1 MAEPADLSVLNPHP
15 TLLAGPDLLHHLIR
29 ESSDSIALDYLGR
42 KKHLTL
48 SYRQLHD
55 AADALASRICRAVGE
70 AKDQFVVPVL
80 IHQSPQLYIALLAI
94 LKAGGAFC
102 PINVDAPPDRVNF
115 ILGDVAAT
123 VVVAAKELASNVPLQ
138 STVNVLFVDE
148 EEEGPYLD
156 ADSVSRRAPSTK
168 DLAYVMYTSG
178 STGVPKGVGISH
190 SAVTQ
195 ALLAHDQHVP
205 EFSRFLQFAAP
216 TFDVSVFEIF
226 FPLFRGSTL
235 VSVDRKEMLNDLP
248 AAISEMNVDACEL
261 TPTVA
266 ASLLRTRDN
275 VPTLRLLL
283 TIGEMLNESVI
294 REFGGSQDRKSL
306 LWAMYGPTEAT
317 IHCTVQEE
325 FTSTSSIKNIGIPLS
340 TVSCF
345 IIEPADSADTS
356 GNVRILPRGEIGEL
370 AVGGHQLADG
380 YLNRQEQTASS
391 FISSP
396 YGRIYRT
403 GDKAR
408 IVSGGTIEIYGRLS
422 EGQVKL
428 RGQRLEL
435 GEVQSAVLKT
445 PGCHLAVA
453 AVVDS
458 ILIVF
463 CVVDLGV
470 TEELIMKHCRSWL
483 PQFMIPGELVLM
495 DEFPRL
501 PSGKVDTKKL
511 KADFAQQRAAAM
523 NDDNDST
530 IRLSDAEQ
538 AVLSILSSTLGNEIN
553 PSMTLASA
561 GVDSLAAIKLASS
574 LRSAG
579 YDAVVAELLSMQTIA
594 QLCSRLRPF
603 SRSSDNEPDLVDIH
617 LMSSLSSI
625 AESNTGVQESLEL
638 VQDVLL
644 CSPLQEAMLSETA
657 RRPEAYWNEIELEV
671 NLGITAA
678 AIEDAIH
685 LLAQQRDVLRSGF
698 VDWHGS
704 FVSLLFESLRSDQ
717 IRIVEEFYR
726 PEIFRDEALLQPLR
740 VQIQSAQDEK
750 GPRILFCIHHAI
762 YDGWSMD
769 IILSD
774 LSDLLCEKPLF
785 RRPQFSS
792 LLNYMHN
799 IPRSQLDAARS
810 FWAEYLIDLNKPSRP
825 KLSSRPAEMDE
836 ILSVKEQINL
846 PSDLA
851 RNTFSK
857 AGYGAQVYFQAALA
871 IMWGSISG
879 TSDVLLGSVTSGR
892 TVAVENI
899 EDIVGPSIASLP
911 LRVKLES
918 STISDVLRDINESNH
933 RIMEHC
939 ILPLSEIKKLSR
951 LQAAESLYD
960 VLFVYQES
968 LFTENRKEA
977 IIRETRHL
985 DRLETKL
992 LLEVEPNDSGFSIQ
1006 ATHHTDAFPPDVV
1019 ETLVKQM
1026 KTVVQ
1031 HIMQHPDGLINE
1043 LRDAIDAEPS
1053 VANRDP
1059 EKLQQ
1064 ETDLAL
1070 LFEAAAAKTPNADAI
1085 CFSRSFSD
1093 LSDLPS
1099 SGETLSYETLNQLS
1113 NQFARYLLEE
1123 GAEPGQVI
1131 GIIMQKSPLLYSSIL
1146 GIVKARCAYLPLL
1159 PSTPIERV
1167 KETFRTGGIGHCV
1180 VDEESLSKFQDAANV
1195 QYLNVESALLSNYPN
1210 HNLDIEPDP
1219 SRLAY
1224 VIYTS
1229 GTTGVPKGVAVS
1241 QKNIVSNVTYL
1252 ASIYPAAQRKSP
1264 RLLQACSQAF
1274 DVSVFEIFFAWHAG
1288 MCLCAAANDDLFED
1302 LEHSIRQFQI
1312 THLSLTP
1319 TVASLIDP
1327 RNVPDVEF
1335 LVTAGEPMTQSVLD
1349 TWGELLWQ
1357 GYGPSETTNI
1367 CSVKR
1372 MKRDEYIEHLG
1383 WCFPNTS
1390 VFVLYPDSLS
1400 TVPIGW
1406 IGEFCFG
1413 GEQVADGYLNMPN
1426 LTAEKFFKHPEYGLI
1441 YRSGD
1446 MGRMLPD
1453 KSLIILGR
1461 IDDQLKLRGQRIE
1474 ASEVNSV
1481 ITLDSSVHAAVTSI
1495 LRREAGAADQLV
1507 SFYTIS
1513 HRTIEEA
1520 CEALEPDNE
1529 THSSLFSTLLSKLP
1543 SYMVPSYIIPIS
1555 RIPLTS
1561 SGKVDRRK
1569 LQSCFDS
1576 LSQEYLEGVSSATV
1590 AQDEAEWSKTESMIA
1605 DVIAQSL
1612 GVSRVDIGR
1621 WTPFVTIGLDSISAI
1636 GVSRAFSSQLDRRV
1650 PISAI
1655 LQNPSVAQL
1664 ARFLEERPETDLS
1677 TKQVKFFADSFIKEV
1692 HDAFQQQPYSIAE
1705 VLPCSPLQEAML
1717 AQGQGSYYNRT
1728 LLRLHGSVDEM
1739 RGYWDEMTRR
1749 HSILRTC
1756 FVTTDNVK
1764 FPIAQVVLDNW
1775 VVQWKEFC
1783 TDESSLNGAVQ
1794 EHLTSLPDPLDTKA
1808 PPLSFAI
1815 IQQQQSAYLSF
1826 ICHHALYDGVAME
1839 NLWREVESLAH
1850 GKMLPP
1856 PVSYLPFLQEA
1867 LSLPEDADQ
1876 FWETHFRGYSPFNL
1890 FIKPPRIQSSQGTY
1904 EDSLNVQYDETKARL
1919 RTLGVSLLSVC
1930 QAAWA
1935 DVLAVCSN
1943 SPDICFGLVMN
1954 GRSLDIEGLDRL
1966 VAPCFNT
1973 IPVRQDVSTFSRS
1986 IDLAKSFQQLNSD
1999 FQRVQFSPLRSI
2011 QKLVTKEGLGLF
2023 DTLLLLQNPSQDMD
2037 ADLWSLEEDYG
2048 EMDIPIVCEIIP
2060 RQNLNSLHVNMHYD
2074 KNAVSADLAL
2084 AFTEIFKLFFR
2095 TILDHPSSAMLS
2107 KNEINASYLSTINEI
2122 NIRRSTR
2129 IAPAEDTQSDAE
2141 WTELQTKIRQ
2151 VLSSLSAT
2159 PIQKI
2164 RHETSIFQLGLDSI
2178 NAVQVA
2184 SMLRKEGL
2192 AVSASDVI
2200 ECQNCA
2206 RLADRISEAINGDKV
2221 ASGYDFDKFTK
2232 DASAQLAHTISNVA
2246 AVEAILPST
2255 PLQCAMLASFVQS
2268 QGQNYLNLLSYEV
2281 DNNISKDDL
2290 TRAWK
2295 SLRDQHPMLRTG
2307 FVAIQNPH
2315 SSFAMLRY
2323 PRESE
2328 TFESTNVVSDMA
2340 SNDDLITWKAEQSTM
2355 ILNNLLLP
2363 PWRVLLAEHDGKL
2376 TMNILIH
2383 HALYDAHSLNQ
2394 MLKLLSELLERPNVN
2409 SIQPIE
2415 PALAEILSKSIN
2427 HQSDAQNF
2435 WQSKAD
2441 TTVVNTFPVMT
2452 PLREDT
2458 RMMIS
2463 HEIKSDMALSN
2474 LQMAAKQQNVSVQ
2487 AIIQAAWTR
2496 ILASYLGEDSV
2507 VFGVTLSGRSLDETR
2522 DAPFPCMNTIPVV
2535 ASNLPSN
2542 AQLVRLMMEYNID
2555 AYRHQYAP
2563 LSQIQKWLGHPARPV
2578 FDTILVYQKLDKELS
2593 GSRRWKLVGDHA
2605 TVDYPVSIEVK
2616 PMSNDEIRLCI
2627 TFFSDILPEKQADLL
2642 VRQFDA
2648 MMIHIATEPEDDED
2662 GIYKSKPDLFAITPA
2677 VSPELPAPVRFLHHF
2692 VEERA
2697 LSRPHDIALEFVAKF
2712 EGSRPVKQVWSYAE
2726 FDEMGNR
2733 VANLLS
2739 DIAAVGSIVAI
2750 HFEKCPEAYFSI
2762 LGILK
2767 AGCAF
2772 VALDPSAPNDRKEFI
2787 LRDSMAPCLLK
2798 TSGSEI
2804 EFDTDAKIIDI
2815 DLESIQNLST
2825 EKRELDP
2832 QITPDATCYCLYTSG
2847 TTGTPKGCEITHDNS
2862 VQAMMAFQELFKG
2875 HWSDDSRWLQFAALH
2890 FDVSV
2895 LEQYWSWSV
2904 GITLVAAPRDVILD
2918 DLIASINN
2926 LEITHIDLT
2935 PSLAR
2940 LTHPD
2945 EVPGL
2950 CKGVFITGGEQLKQE
2965 ILDAW
2970 GPKSVIYNAYG
2981 PTEATIGVT
2990 MYQRVPINGRPSN
3003 IGQQF
3008 LNVGSYVFRKGTEI
3022 PVLRGAVGELCVSGR
3037 LVGKGYLNREALTE
3051 ERFPTLSEFGERIY
3065 RTGDLVR
3072 ILHDGCFDFLGR
3084 ADDQVKLRGQR
3095 LEIGEINHVIRTGV
3109 SEVKDAATIVIKHA
3123 SSGKDVLVSFLVG
3136 EQQPKAVLVPLTDD
3150 DSLGMKAKEACRA
3163 KLPGYMIPT
3172 YFLILPFIP
3181 LSPNNKVEAKEL
3193 KKLFNS
3199 LSHEQLMDLTTSKAS
3214 VRSINSEESR
3224 RIVKII
3230 SGFTGIEPD
3239 NIDGDTSIFDLGV
3252 DSISALQLSAA
3263 FKTHGFAACSP
3274 ATLLQNPVI
3283 TDLITALYDKI
3294 SISQKDSR
3302 VKESQQLIQAFHHRY
3317 RGFVCGVLGISGD
3330 DIEYIAPCSAL
3341 QQGVISKSITDEVRG
3356 TYFNSFVFHL
3366 SSGIADEQLKA
3377 AWTQLV
3383 ASQAIL
3389 RTAFIK
3395 TAEGYIQVA
3404 LKAPN
3409 LRWIEEVVR
3418 DDGKAFLDSQWEDL
3432 VRRNSEHV
3440 ITPVEV
3446 LLVKGPGFRKLVI
3459 HIFHAVY
3466 DGSSFELMLRQLQA
3480 SYTGKPITSSAPSFL
3495 EALSH
3500 GPLWRHDNCR
3510 EVWHNHLLGWD
3521 SSSALQL
3528 SSSHA
3533 EAASQIRFIDGVAL
3547 ETIRKKHKVT
3557 LQPVIM
3563 ALWTSVLQKHFSG
3576 GLTTGIIVS
3585 GRSIDLAGVEN
3596 TVGPL
3601 FNTLPFFNKTLSG
3614 HSWTSLIRKCSDFST
3629 AILPFQHV
3637 PLKSIQKWCSGGRQ
3651 LFDNLFVFEVEQ
3663 QAAVDELELW
3673 KIEDG
3678 PLNPDYPLALE
3689 AKKLLNGD
3697 IQLTL
3702 VAQGHVAET
3711 SMLQAMLDEV
3721 EENLALMSTDAPL
3734 PQPIENG
3741 VAVSA
3746 KQNGFAHSNPEAHN
3760 QQLEWTDQALQIRDE
3775 IASLSGIDA
3784 LEVSMASTIL
3794 ELGLDSID
3802 VIQLSAR
3809 LKQKGISLSASSIMR
3824 QQTVAKMASCI
3835 EAQPSSELPMSVTD
3849 ERFHSIEQKLWDYA
3863 RNAGLNVDDIEA
3875 VLPPTPLQESMAAGM
3890 IHSDFEWYFNHDL
3903 LEIRTGVDAEKLQ
3916 EAFVQVINQSP
3927 ILRTGFLEVDDLQLD
3942 MGYCQIVHKHW
3953 SNEIEHV
3960 EVEDLNEVSNL
3971 IGSAKQ
3977 MSKAKNGTDD
3987 LFQLKFVSCKER
3999 EFVFVSIAH
4008 ALYDGWSLSL
4018 LYQDL
4023 EMAFYGKLQM
4033 RTSATPFLQRVLASA
4048 TEAGDQFWAGYLDGV
4063 TPSTLPELRKDGAE
4077 DKLPRMEYPSKKLAA
4092 DVLSFCKKQG
4102 ISLQVLCQACWALV
4116 LAHRVKALDV
4126 TFGVVMS
4133 GRDFEGAE
4141 DLMFPTINTL
4151 PLRCILYGNS
4161 VSFLRYL
4168 EANMADIRAH
4178 QAYPLRKIQNA
4189 IQLSSGE
4196 LFNTLFMLQKSP
4208 YSSSEEPLLRSVDGA
4223 SAVDYP
4229 VSVEAEV
4236 VDDVLVWRTACQ
4248 SNYVSED
4255 GVGKLL
4261 DDLNNVLEFLT
4272 SSDEPEILSF
4282 QDNGVSIGGL
4292 PHVYIPATEDI
4303 VQNGNGE
4310 DKNESAEYR
4319 HKELDETALA
4329 VRKVLSY
4336 VSDIPSDS
4344 IRPESNL
4351 YHLGLDSISAIKVS
4365 SLLRKEGIYLNPRD
4379 LIRATSISQMGRL
4392 ATPILTNGDRPKP
4405 KELAW
4410 TPAEDVDIDTLFA
4423 GAHIS
4428 KEDVEAVLPALPMQV
4443 YMISAWQNAEGSVFY
4458 PEFRYIVKGA
4468 VSEDEV
4474 LFAWQRLVAQTPILR
4489 TVFIATNSPQQPF
4502 LQVVLKAGHQPM
4514 DDAAVKPMVQLH
4526 VSGLEGE
4533 SGNQIA
4539 IRLKIHHAL
4548 YDGVG
4553 IQEIFHRL
4561 SKLIGGRTIEH
4572 EESVAQWSRYTVQP
4586 TLEDSRQSRRAFWTA
4601 YLNGCSTDGDI
4612 PPPVMASER
4621 RVSYLQQSAVVDI
4634 THLLTAAKERG
4645 ISLQALFFAAY
4656 AKTLAL
4662 ESGGDVDDESKTTVV
4677 FGIYLAN
4684 RSDEAL
4690 PPIYPTLNLVPL
4702 RVEVARSDPLLEIA
4716 SSIQDDIHLVSTEGR
4731 ADVGL
4736 WEVAA
4741 WTGVRVTSFVNFLSL
4756 PGASSETPN
4765 GDSAAAELVPLKS
4778 EDGVL
4783 GPLVDGNDEE
4793 GVSHPCILN
4802 NSVRDA
4808 FPAAID
4814 IEASIQGKSLDIGVF
4829 GSQERLSDK
4838 GAINLVAS
4846 IISHLEQLDDGDDVE
4861 MAAWASS
4868 WEVRSIR

>member
-1 MAEPADLSVLNPHP
+1 MHTEDARTTKMAEPADLSVLNPHP
-15 TLLAGPDLLHHLIR
+15 TLLAGPDLLHRLIR
-29 ESSDSIALDYLGR
+29 EPSSDSIALDYLGR
-42 KKHLTL
+42 NKRLSL
-48 SYRQLHD
+48 SYRHFHD
-55 AADALASRICRAVGE
+55 AADALASRICRAVGPVQ
-70 AKDQFVVPVL
+70 DQFVVPVL
-80 IHQSPQLYIALLAI
+80 VHQSPQLYIALLAI

-123 VVVAAKELASNVPLQ
+123 VVVVAKELASNVP
-138 STVNVLFVDE
+138 SYSAVNVLIVDQ
-148 EEEGPYLD
+148 EEEGPYLEV
-156 ADSVSRRAPSTK
+156 DSVSRRAPSTT

-205 EFSRFLQFAAP
+205 AFSRFLQFAAP

-248 AAISEMNVDACEL
+248 AVISEMNVDACEL

-266 ASLLRTRDN
+266 ASLLRTREN

-283 TIGEMLNESVI
+283 TIGEMLNEPVI
-294 REFGGSQDRKSL
+294 REFGGTEDRKSL

-345 IIEPADSADTS
+345 IVEPADMS
-356 GNVRILPRGEIGEL
+356 GTVKILPRGEVGEL

-403 GDKAR
+403 GDRAR
-408 IVSGGTIEIYGRLS
+408 IASDGTVEIFGRLS

-463 CVVDLGV
+463 CVVDAGA
-470 TEELIMKHCRSWL
+470 TQDLIMEHCRSWL
-483 PQFMIPGELVLM
+483 PQFMMPGELVLM

-511 KADFAQQRAAAM
+511 KADFAEQKEATM
-523 NDDNDST
+523 T
-530 IRLSDAEQ
+530 LVRLSDAEK
-538 AVLSILSSTLGNEIN
+538 AVMSIVSTVLGDGIS
-553 PSMTLASA
+553 PGMTLASA
-561 GVDSLAAIKLASS
+561 GVDSLVAIKLASS

-579 YDAVVAELLSMQTIA
+579 YEAVVAELLSMQTIA
-594 QLCSRLRPF
+594 QLCLRLRPLP
-603 SRSSDNEPDLVDIH
+603 RLSDDESDVVDIH
-617 LMSSLSSI
+617 LMDSLSSI
-625 AESNTGVQESLEL
+625 AESNTGIQESLEL
-638 VQDVLL
+638 VEDVLL
-644 CSPLQEAMLSETA
+644 CSVLQEAMLSETA
-657 RRPEAYWNEIELEV
+657 QCPEAYWNEIELQV
-671 NLGITAA
+671 NSEITAT

-685 LLAQQRDVLRSGF
+685 LLARQRDVLRSGF
-698 VDWHGS
+698 AVWQGS
-704 FVSLLFESLRSDQ
+704 FVSLIFKALRPGQ
-717 IRIVEEFYR
+717 VQIVEEFYQ
-726 PEIFRDEALLQPLR
+726 PDMFREEALLRPLR
-740 VQIQSAQDEK
+740 IQIQPAQSEN
-750 GPRILFCIHHAI
+750 GSRVLIYIHHAI

-774 LSDLLCEKPLF
+774 LSELLCDKALSY
-785 RRPQFSS
+785 RPQFST
-792 LLNYMHN
+792 LLKYMRN

-810 FWAEYLIDLNKPSRP
+810 FWAGYLLDLNKPSRP
-825 KLSSRPAEMDE
+825 KLSSGPAEVDE
-836 ILSVKEQINL
+836 ITSVKEQLNV
-846 PSDLA
+846 A
-851 RNTFSK
+851 GNAFSK
-857 AGYGAQVYFQAALA
+857 AGYGAQVYFQTALA
-871 IMWGSISG
+871 IIWGSIAG

-892 TVAVENI
+892 TIPVENI

-911 LRVKLES
+911 LRVKMDP
-918 STISDVLRDINESNH
+918 STTVSEILRDINESNH
-933 RIMEHC
+933 KIMEHC
-939 ILPLSEIKKLSR
+939 ILSLSEIKKLSR
-951 LQAAESLYD
+951 LQATESLYD

-968 LFTENRKEA
+968 LFTKNRKEA
-977 IIRETRHL
+977 VIRETRHL
-985 DRLETKL
+985 DRLETGL
-992 LLEVEPNDSGFSIQ
+992 LLEAEPNDSGFSIQ
-1006 ATHHTDAFPPDVV
+1006 ATHHTGVFPSDVV
-1019 ETLVKQM
+1019 ETLVKQL
-1026 KTVVQ
+1026 KAVIQ
-1031 HIMQHPDGLINE
+1031 YLMQHPDGLISE
-1043 LRDAIDAEPS
+1043 LKEAIGTEPS
-1053 VANRDP
+1053 VANTGP
-1059 EKLQQ
+1059 EKLQEQ
-1064 ETDLAL
+1064 ADLAS
-1070 LFEAAAAKTPNADAI
+1070 LFEAAAAKSPSADAI
-1085 CFSRSFSD
+1085 CFSRT
-1093 LSDLPS
+1093 LSDVPLS
-1099 SGETLSYETLNQLS
+1099 AETLSYESLNQLS
-1113 NQFARYLLEE
+1113 NQIARFLLEQ

-1131 GIIMQKSPLLYSSIL
+1131 AIVMQKSSLLYASIL
-1146 GIVKARCAYLPLL
+1146 GIAKARCAYLPLL

-1167 KETFRTGGIGHCV
+1167 REILKNGGIRHCV
-1180 VDEESLSKFQDAANV
+1180 VDEDSLSKFHDVADI
-1195 QYLNVESALLSNYPN
+1195 QYLNVESAPLPTFPI
-1210 HNLDIEPDP
+1210 HNLDIEPDL

-1252 ASIYPAAQRKSP
+1252 ASIYPAAQRNSS

-1327 RNVPDVEF
+1327 KNVPDVEF

-1372 MKRDEYIEHLG
+1372 MKRGEYIDHLG

-1390 VFVLYPDSLS
+1390 VFVLHPDSLS

-1413 GEQVADGYLNMPN
+1413 GEQVADGYLNMPD
-1426 LTAEKFFKHPEYGLI
+1426 LTAEKFVQHPEYCLI

-1446 MGRMLPD
+1446 IGRMLPD

-1481 ITLDSSVHAAVTSI
+1481 VTLNSSVHAAVTLI
-1495 LRREAGAADQLV
+1495 LRRETGVVDQLV
-1507 SFYTIS
+1507 SFYTVS
-1513 HRTIEEA
+1513 HKTSEET
-1520 CEALEPDNE
+1520 CEALEPDTE
-1529 THSSLFSTLLSKLP
+1529 THLSVFSALLSKLP
-1543 SYMVPSYIIPIS
+1543 SYMVPSCIIPIS

-1561 SGKVDRRK
+1561 SGKVDRRR
-1569 LQSCFDS
+1569 LQSCFDG
-1576 LSQEYLEGVSSATV
+1576 LSQEYLESVSSTMV
-1590 AQDEAEWSKTESMIA
+1590 AQDDAEWSRTENMIA
-1605 DVIAQSL
+1605 DIIAQSL
-1612 GVSRVDIGR
+1612 GVSRFDIGR
-1621 WTPFVTIGLDSISAI
+1621 WVPFVTLGLDSISAI
-1636 GVSRAFSSQLDRRV
+1636 GVSRAFNSQLDHRV

-1664 ARFLEERPETDLS
+1664 ARFLEERPKTYHS
-1677 TKQVKFFADSFIKEV
+1677 TKQEKFFSESFVEQV
-1692 HDAFQQQPYSIAE
+1692 HESFQQEPYSIDE

-1728 LLRLHGSVDEM
+1728 LLRLNGPVDKM

-1756 FVTTDNVK
+1756 FITTDNVK
-1764 FPIAQVVLDNW
+1764 FPIAQVVLGNW
-1775 VVQWKEFC
+1775 AIQWKDFR
-1783 TDESSLNGAVQ
+1783 TDESSLDGAVQ
-1794 EHLTSLPDPLDTKA
+1794 QHLAGLPNPLDTKV
-1808 PPLSFAI
+1808 PPSSFAV
-1815 IQQQQSAYLSF
+1815 IQQQQSTYLSF

-1839 NLWREVESLAH
+1839 NLWREVESLAQ
-1850 GKMLPP
+1850 GKTLPP
-1856 PVSYLPFLQEA
+1856 AVPYFPFLQEA
-1867 LSLPEDADQ
+1867 LNLPEDTER
-1876 FWETHFRGYSPFNL
+1876 FWKTHFRGYSPFGL
-1890 FIKPPRIQSSQGTY
+1890 FTEFPRIQSSQATH
-1904 EDSLNVQYDETKARL
+1904 EDTLQIPYNEAKDRL

-1930 QAAWA
+1930 QTAWA

-1943 SPDICFGLVMN
+1943 STDICFGLVMN

-1973 IPVRQDVSTFSRS
+1973 IPVRQDVSTFSGS
-1986 IDLAKSFQQLNSD
+1986 IDLAKSFQRLNAD
-1999 FQRVQFSPLRSI
+1999 FQRFQFSPLRSI
-2011 QKLVTKEGLGLF
+2011 QKLVTKDGLGLF

-2037 ADLWSLEEDYG
+2037 ANLWSLEEDYG
-2048 EMDIPIVCEIIP
+2048 EMDIQVVCEVIP
-2060 RQNLNSLHVNMHYD
+2060 RPNLNSLDVNMHYD
-2074 KNAVSADLAL
+2074 RSVVSADLAL
-2084 AFTEIFKLFFR
+2084 AFTGIFKLFFR
-2095 TILDHPSSAMLS
+2095 TILNHPSSALPSRSDIQPYLS
-2107 KNEINASYLSTINEI
+2107 ALNEIK
-2122 NIRRSTR
+2122 IRRSTHMEQV
-2129 IAPAEDTQSDAE
+2129 EDYQSDAE
-2141 WTELQTKIRQ
+2141 WTELETKIRQ
-2151 VLSSLSAT
+2151 VLSNLSST

-2164 RHETSIFQLGLDSI
+2164 HRGTSIFQLGLDSI

-2206 RLADRISEAINGDKV
+2206 RLADRIAEGFDGERIIP
-2221 ASGYDFDKFTK
+2221 GYNFDKFSK
-2232 DASAQLAHTISNVA
+2232 DVSAQLAHKLSDA

-2255 PLQCAMLASFVQS
+2255 PLQCAMLASFIQS
-2268 QGQNYLNLLSYEV
+2268 QGRNYLNLLSYEV
-2281 DNNISKDDL
+2281 DHGISRDDL
-2290 TRAWK
+2290 IRAWK

-2307 FVAIQNPH
+2307 FIVIRSSH

-2323 PRESE
+2323 PSESE
-2328 TFESTNVVSDMA
+2328 VLDSANVVFDMIPK
-2340 SNDDLITWKAEQSTM
+2340 DDLIRWKAEQSAI
-2355 ILNNLLLP
+2355 ILNNLHLP
-2363 PWRVLLAEHDGKL
+2363 PWRVGLAEADGRL

-2383 HALYDAHSLNQ
+2383 HALYDAHSLDQ
-2394 MLKLLSELLERPNVN
+2394 MLELLSELLVGPTVN
-2409 SIQPIE
+2409 SIEPIE
-2415 PALAEILSKSIN
+2415 PALAGILSKTIN
-2427 HQSDAQNF
+2427 QQNAAQDF
-2435 WQSKAD
+2435 WQSRAEA
-2441 TTVVNTFPVMT
+2441 TVVNTFPVMT
-2452 PLREDT
+2452 PLREEKRD
-2458 RMMIS
+2458 MIS
-2463 HEIKSDMALSN
+2463 HEIKSTMTLSN
-2474 LQMAAKQQNVSVQ
+2474 LQMAAKQQNASVQ
-2487 AIIQAAWTR
+2487 AIIQASWTR
-2496 ILASYLGEDSV
+2496 ILSSYLGEDSV
-2507 VFGVTLSGRSLDETR
+2507 VFGVTLSGRSLNETR
-2522 DAPFPCMNTIPVV
+2522 DAPFPCMNTIPVI
-2535 ASNLPSN
+2535 ASNLSSN
-2542 AQLVRLMMEYNID
+2542 AQLVHLMMEYNTD
-2555 AYRHQYAP
+2555 AYRHQCSP

-2578 FDTILVYQKLDKELS
+2578 FDTILVYQKLDKEPS
-2593 GSRRWKLVGDHA
+2593 NTRPWKLIDDQA
-2605 TVDYPVSIEVK
+2605 TVDYPVSLEVK
-2616 PMSNDEIRLCI
+2616 PMSNDEVRLCV
-2627 TFFSDILPEKQADLL
+2627 TFFSDVMPEEQADLL

-2648 MMIHIATEPEDDED
+2648 MMIHIATELEGDED
-2662 GIYKSKPDLFAITPA
+2662 GIYRSKPELFAITPA

-2697 LSRPHDIALEFVAKF
+2697 VSHPHDTALEFVKEF
-2712 EGSRPVKQVWSYAE
+2712 DGSRPVKQVWSYAE
-2726 FDEMGNR
+2726 LDEMGNR
-2733 VANLLS
+2733 VAILLS
-2739 DIAAVGSIVAI
+2739 DVASVGSIVAI

-2772 VALDPSAPNDRKEFI
+2772 VALDPSAPKDRKEFI

-2798 TSGSEI
+2798 ASGSEI

-2815 DLESIQNLST
+2815 DLESIQQLSA
-2825 EKRELDP
+2825 KQRELGP
-2832 QITPDATCYCLYTSG
+2832 QFTPDATCYCLYTSG

-2875 HWSDDSRWLQFAALH
+2875 HWNDDSRWLQFAALH

-2904 GITLVAAPRDVILD
+2904 GITVVAAPRDVILD

-2926 LEITHIDLT
+2926 LDITHVDLT

-3003 IGQQF
+3003 IGKQF

-3037 LVGKGYLNREALTE
+3037 LVGKGYLNREEFTE
-3051 ERFPTLSEFGERIY
+3051 ERFPTLAEFGERIY

-3072 ILHDGCFDFLGR
+3072 VLHDGCFDFLGR

-3109 SEVKDAATIVIKHA
+3109 SEVKDAATIVIKYA

-3136 EQQPKAVLVPLTDD
+3136 EQQQPKAVLAPLTDD
-3150 DSLGMKAKEACRA
+3150 DHLGMKAKEACRA

-3199 LSHEQLMDLTTSKAS
+3199 LSHEQLMDLAASKTSF
-3214 VRSINSEESR
+3214 RSIDGKESQNV
-3224 RIVKII
+3224 IKII
-3230 SGFTGIEPD
+3230 SSFTGMD
-3239 NIDGDTSIFDLGV
+3239 SDKIDGDTNIFDLGV
-3252 DSISALQLSAA
+3252 DSISALQLSTA
-3263 FKTHGFAACSP
+3263 FKNDGFEACSP
-3274 ATLLQNPVI
+3274 ATLLQNPVLA
-3283 TDLITALYDKI
+3283 DLITAMYEKK
-3294 SISQKDSR
+3294 SISQRDSR
-3302 VKESQQLIQAFHHRY
+3302 VKESQQLIQAYHHRY
-3317 RGFVCGVLGISGD
+3317 RAFICGALGVSGD
-3330 DIEYIAPCSAL
+3330 DVEYIAPCSAL
-3341 QQGVISKSITDEVRG
+3341 QQGIISKSIADEVRG

-3366 SSGIADEQLKA
+3366 SNAIVDEQLKT
-3377 AWTQLV
+3377 AWSQLV
-3383 ASQAIL
+3383 LSQAIL
-3389 RTAFIK
+3389 RTAFVK
-3395 TAEGYIQVA
+3395 TAEGYVQVA

-3409 LRWIEEVVR
+3409 LRWIEEIVN
-3418 DDGKAFLDSQWEDL
+3418 DDEKIVLDSHWEEW
-3432 VRRNSEHV
+3432 VQRNSEHV
-3440 ITPVEV
+3440 ITPVEA
-3446 LLVKGPGFRKLVI
+3446 LLVKGPGFKKLVV

-3480 SYTGKPITSSAPSFL
+3480 FYSGKSITSSAPSFI

-3500 GPLWRHDNCR
+3500 GPLWRHDECR
-3510 EVWHNHLLGWD
+3510 EFWQNHLLGWD
-3521 SSSALQL
+3521 DSTLQL
-3528 SSSHA
+3528 SSTHVD
-3533 EAASQIRFIDGVAL
+3533 AASRIRVIDGTAL
-3547 ETIRKKHKVT
+3547 ESLRKKHKVT
-3557 LQPVIM
+3557 LQPIIM
-3563 ALWTSVLQKHFSG
+3563 ALWTSVLQKHSRG
-3576 GLTTGIIVS
+3576 GLTTGVIVS
-3585 GRSIDLAGVEN
+3585 GRSIDLAGIEN
-3596 TVGPL
+3596 TIGPL
-3601 FNTLPFFNKTLSG
+3601 FNTLPFFNKALSG
-3614 HSWTSLIRKCSDFST
+3614 QTWASLIHKCSVFST
-3629 AILPFQHV
+3629 AVLPFQHV

-3673 KIEDG
+3673 TIEDG

-3702 VAQGHVAET
+3702 VAQGHGADA
-3711 SMLQAMLDEV
+3711 SMLQEMLDEV
-3721 EENLALMSTDAPL
+3721 EENLALLSVDAPL
-3734 PQPIENG
+3734 LQPMENG
-3741 VAVSA
+3741 ITVTT
-3746 KQNGFAHSNPEAHN
+3746 KQNGFTHSNAEAHE
-3760 QQLEWTDQALQIRDE
+3760 QQLEWTDQALRIRDE
-3775 IASLSGIDA
+3775 IASLSGVDA
-3784 LEVSMASTIL
+3784 LEISMASTIL

-3809 LKQKGISLSASSIMR
+3809 LKQRGIQLSASSIMR
-3824 QQTVAKMASCI
+3824 QQNIAKMASCI
-3835 EAQPSSELPMSVTD
+3835 EFQQSSELPQRISD
-3849 ERFHSIEQKLWDYA
+3849 ERFHSIEQKLWNYA
-3863 RNAGLNVDDIEA
+3863 RNAGLNADEIEA

-3903 LEIRTGVDAEKLQ
+3903 LAIRAGVDVEKLQ
-3916 EAFVQVINQSP
+3916 KAFVQIISQSP

-3942 MGYCQIVHKHW
+3942 MGYCQIVHKRW
-3953 SNEIEHV
+3953 SNEMEHV
-3960 EVEDLNEVSNL
+3960 EVEDLMEVENL
-3971 IGSAKQ
+3971 IENAKQ
-3977 MSKAKNGTDD
+3977 MSKAKNGTDA
-3987 LFQLKFVSCKER
+3987 LFRLKFVSCNEQT
-3999 EFVFVSIAH
+3999 FVLISIAH

-4018 LYQDL
+4018 LYRDL
-4023 EMAFYGKLQM
+4023 EMAFYGTLQTRM
-4033 RTSATPFLQRVLASA
+4033 SAKPFLQKVLASA
-4048 TEAGDQFWAGYLDGV
+4048 TENGDRFWAGYLDGV
-4063 TPSTLPELRKDGAE
+4063 TSSALPELREDGVDE
-4077 DKLPRMEYPSKKLAA
+4077 KLYRMEYFSKMPASHI
-4092 DVLSFCKKQG
+4092 LSFCKKQG

-4126 TFGVVMS
+4126 TFGLVMS
-4133 GRDFEGAE
+4133 GREVEGAE
-4141 DLMFPTINTL
+4141 DLMFPTINTV
-4151 PLRCILYGNS
+4151 PLRCILYGSS

-4168 EANMADIRAH
+4168 EANMADIRTH
-4178 QAYPLRKIQNA
+4178 QSYPLRKIQSA
-4189 IQLSSGE
+4189 TQLSGGD

-4208 YSSSEEPLLRSVDGA
+4208 YSLSEEPLLRSVDGA

-4229 VSVEAEV
+4229 VSVEAEIV
-4236 VDDVLVWRTACQ
+4236 EDILVWRTACQ
-4248 SNYVSED
+4248 SKYISEN
-4255 GVGKLL
+4255 GVGRLL
-4261 DDLNNVLEFLT
+4261 QDLNTVLEFLT

-4292 PHVYIPATEDI
+4292 PHISISATADI
-4303 VQNGNGE
+4303 FQNGNGVKKLE
-4310 DKNESAEYR
+4310 ATDDE
-4319 HKELDETALA
+4319 HGQLDETCLA
-4329 VRKVLSY
+4329 ILKILSY
-4336 VSDIPSDS
+4336 VSDIPEDA

-4365 SLLRKEGIYLNPRD
+4365 SLLRKEGIYINPRD
-4379 LIRATSISQMGRL
+4379 LIRATNINQMSRL
-4392 ATPILTNGDRPKP
+4392 ATTLLTNGDRPKP

-4410 TPAEDVDIDTLFA
+4410 TPTEEVDIEALLAD
-4423 GAHIS
+4423 AHIS
-4428 KEDVEAVLPALPMQV
+4428 QEVVEAVLPALPMQV

-4458 PEFRYIVKGA
+4458 PEFRYIAKGA
-4468 VSEDEV
+4468 VSEEAV
-4474 LFAWQRLVAQTPILR
+4474 LLAWQRLVAQTPILR
-4489 TVFIATNSPQQPF
+4489 TIFLATNSAQQPF
-4502 LQVVLKAGHQPM
+4502 LQAILKTSYEPA
-4514 DDAAVKPMVQLH
+4514 DDAAAKSMVQLH
-4526 VSGLEGE
+4526 VSHLEGE
-4533 SGNQIA
+4533 IA

-4548 YDGVG
+4548 YDGVSL
-4553 IQEIFHRL
+4553 QEILHRL
-4561 SKLIGGRTIEH
+4561 SSLIGGRMIEQ
-4572 EESVAQWSRYTVQP
+4572 ENGIAEWSRYAVQP
-4586 TLEDSRQSRRAFWTA
+4586 TVEDSRQSRRAFWTA
-4601 YLNGCSTDGDI
+4601 YLNGCSRDNDDLAS
-4612 PPPVMASER
+4612 VMAGKQ
-4621 RVSYLQQSAVVDI
+4621 RVSYLKQSAVSDM
-4634 THLLTAAKERG
+4634 TRLLAAAKESG

-4662 ESGGDVDDESKTTVV
+4662 ESGGDEGNGSKKSIV

-4690 PPIYPTLNLVPL
+4690 SPIYPTLNLVPL
-4702 RVEVARSDPLLEIA
+4702 RVEVARGDALLEIA
-4716 SSIQDDIHLVSTEGR
+4716 SSIQDDIHLVSAEGR

-4756 PGASSETPN
+4756 PGGSQ
-4765 GDSAAAELVPLKS
+4765 DSVDVELVPLQK
-4778 EDGVL
+4778 EDG
-4783 GPLVDGNDEE
+4783 GSKEE
-4793 GVSHPCILN
+4793 AISHPSTLN
-4802 NSVRDA
+4802 NPVRDA

-4829 GSQERLSDK
+4829 ESQKRLSDK
-4838 GAINLVAS
+4838 GAISLVAS
-4846 IISHLEQLDDGDDVE
+4846 IVSHLELEQVDDGDIE
-4861 MAAWASS
+4861 MAAWASA
-4868 WEVRSIR
+4868 WEIRSIR

>member
-1 MAEPADLSVLNPHP
+1 M
-15 TLLAGPDLLHHLIR
+15 
-29 ESSDSIALDYLGR
+29 
-42 KKHLTL
+42 
-48 SYRQLHD
+48 
-55 AADALASRICRAVGE
+55 
-70 AKDQFVVPVL
+70 
-80 IHQSPQLYIALLAI
+80 
-94 LKAGGAFC
+94 
-102 PINVDAPPDRVNF
+102 
-115 ILGDVAAT
+115 
-123 VVVAAKELASNVPLQ
+123 
-138 STVNVLFVDE
+138 
-148 EEEGPYLD
+148 
-156 ADSVSRRAPSTK
+156 
-168 DLAYVMYTSG
+168 
-178 STGVPKGVGISH
+178 
-190 SAVTQ
+190 
-195 ALLAHDQHVP
+195 
-205 EFSRFLQFAAP
+205 
-216 TFDVSVFEIF
+216 
-226 FPLFRGSTL
+226 
-235 VSVDRKEMLNDLP
+235 
-248 AAISEMNVDACEL
+248 
-261 TPTVA
+261 
-266 ASLLRTRDN
+266 
-275 VPTLRLLL
+275 
-283 TIGEMLNESVI
+283 
-294 REFGGSQDRKSL
+294 
-306 LWAMYGPTEAT
+306 
-317 IHCTVQEE
+317 
-325 FTSTSSIKNIGIPLS
+325 
-340 TVSCF
+340 
-345 IIEPADSADTS
+345 
-356 GNVRILPRGEIGEL
+356 PRGEIGEL

-380 YLNRQEQTASS
+380 YINRQEQTAAS

-408 IVSGGTIEIYGRLS
+408 IASDGTIEIHGRLS

-435 GEVQSAVLKT
+435 GEVQSAVMKT

-463 CVVDLGV
+463 CVVDVGV
-470 TEELIMKHCRSWL
+470 AEELIMEHCRSWL
-483 PQFMIPGELVLM
+483 PQFMIPGELIIM
-495 DEFPRL
+495 DEFPQL

-511 KADFAQQRAAAM
+511 KADFTQQRAAAM
-523 NDDNDST
+523 TDDNDSA

-538 AVLSILSSTLGNEIN
+538 AVMSIVSSTLGNEIS

-561 GVDSLAAIKLASS
+561 GIDSLAAIKLASS

-579 YDAVVAELLSMQTIA
+579 YDAVVAELLNMQTIA
-594 QLCSRLRPF
+594 HLCSRLRPS
-603 SRSSDNEPDLVDIH
+603 SRSPDKEPDLVDIH
-617 LMSSLSSI
+617 LMSSLSLI

-657 RRPEAYWNEIELEV
+657 RCPDAYWNEIELEV

-685 LLAQQRDVLRSGF
+685 LLVQQRDVLRSGF
-698 VDWHGS
+698 VGWQGS
-704 FVSLLFESLRSDQ
+704 FVSLIFESLRPGQ
-717 IRIVEEFYR
+717 IQIVEEFHQ
-726 PEIFRDEALLQPLR
+726 PELFRDEALLQPLR
-740 VQIQSAQDEK
+740 VQIQSAQVEK
-750 GPRILFCIHHAI
+750 GPRILIYIHHAI

-774 LSDLLCEKPLF
+774 LSDLLCERPLLH
-785 RRPQFSS
+785 RLQFSS
-792 LLNYMHN
+792 LLKYMHN
-799 IPRSQLDAARS
+799 IPRRELDAARS
-810 FWAEYLIDLNKPSRP
+810 FWAEYLLDVNKPSPP

-836 ILSVKEQINL
+836 ILSVKEQISL
-846 PSDLA
+846 SPDLA
-851 RNTFSK
+851 GNTFFK

-892 TVAVENI
+892 TIPVENI

-911 LRVKLES
+911 LRVQIDPS
-918 STISDVLRDINESNH
+918 TTISDVLRDINESNH
-933 RIMEHC
+933 KTMEHC
-939 ILPLSEIKKLSR
+939 ILSLSEIKKLSR

-968 LFTENRKEA
+968 LFTKSRKEA
-977 IIRETRHL
+977 IIRETRHI

-992 LLEVEPNDSGFSIQ
+992 LLEVESNDSGFSIQ
-1006 ATHHTDAFPPDVV
+1006 ATHYTDAFPFDVV
-1019 ETLVKQM
+1019 ETLVKQL
-1026 KTVVQ
+1026 KAVVQ
-1031 HIMQHPDGLINE
+1031 HIVQHPDGLIRE
-1043 LRDAIDAEPS
+1043 LKEAIDTEPS
-1053 VANRDP
+1053 VANTDP
-1059 EKLQQ
+1059 EKLQE

-1070 LFEAAAAKTPNADAI
+1070 LFEAAAAKNPSANAI
-1085 CFSRSFSD
+1085 CFSRS
-1093 LSDLPS
+1093 LSDVPLS
-1099 SGETLSYETLNQLS
+1099 DETLSYETLNQLS

-1131 GIIMQKSPLLYSSIL
+1131 GIIIQKSPLLYSSIL
-1146 GIVKARCAYLPLL
+1146 GILKARCAYLPLL

-1167 KETFRTGGIGHCV
+1167 KEIFRTGGIKHCV
-1180 VDEESLSKFQDAANV
+1180 VDEESLEKFYSEVDV
-1195 QYLNVESALLSNYPN
+1195 QYLNFESDPLQNFST
-1210 HNLDIEPDP
+1210 HNLDIGPDS

-1288 MCLCAAANDDLFED
+1288 MCLCAAANDDLFQD

-1349 TWGELLWQ
+1349 SWGELLWQ

-1372 MKRDEYIEHLG
+1372 MKRGEYIEHLG

-1390 VFVLYPDSLS
+1390 VFVLCPDSLS

-1406 IGEFCFG
+1406 IGEFCFS
-1413 GEQVADGYLNMPN
+1413 GEQVADGYLNMPS
-1426 LTAEKFFKHPEYGLI
+1426 LTAEKFIKHPEYGLI

-1474 ASEVNSV
+1474 AGEVNSV
-1481 ITLDSSVHAAVTSI
+1481 ITLNSSVHAAVTSI
-1495 LRREAGAADQLV
+1495 LKREAGADQLV
-1507 SFYTIS
+1507 SFYASHKIS
-1513 HRTIEEA
+1513 EEA
-1520 CEALEPDNE
+1520 CEALEPDGE
-1529 THSSLFSTLLSKLP
+1529 THRSLFSALLSKLP
-1543 SYMVPSYIIPIS
+1543 SYMVPSYIVPIS

-1576 LSQEYLEGVSSATV
+1576 LSQEYLERVSSTMV
-1590 AQDEAEWSKTESMIA
+1590 AEDDAEWSKTETVTA

-1636 GVSRAFSSQLDRRV
+1636 GVSRTFNSQLDRRV

-1664 ARFLEERPETDLS
+1664 ARFLEERPETDRLK
-1677 TKQVKFFADSFIKEV
+1677 KQVEFFFESFIEEV
-1692 HDAFQQQPYSIAE
+1692 HKTFQQEPYSIAE

-1728 LLRLHGSVDEM
+1728 LLRLHGSIDDM

-1749 HSILRTC
+1749 HGILRTC
-1756 FVTTDNVK
+1756 FITTDNVK

-1775 VVQWKEFC
+1775 IIQWKELVSN
-1783 TDESSLNGAVQ
+1783 ESSPDGAVQ
-1794 EHLTSLPDPLDTKA
+1794 EHLSSLPDPLDTKV

-1815 IQQQQSAYLSF
+1815 IQQQQSVYLSF

-1839 NLWREVESLAH
+1839 NLWREIETLAH
-1850 GKMLPP
+1850 GKTLLP

-1867 LSLPEDADQ
+1867 LSLPEDTER

-1890 FIKPPRIQSSQGTY
+1890 FTKSPKVQSSQGTH
-1904 EDSLNVQYDETKARL
+1904 EDTLHVSYNETKDRL

-1935 DVLAVCSN
+1935 DVLAVCSD
-1943 SPDICFGLVMN
+1943 STDICFGLVMN

-1973 IPVRQDVSTFSRS
+1973 IPVRQDISTFSRS
-1986 IDLAKSFQQLNSD
+1986 INLAKSFQHLNSD
-1999 FQRVQFSPLRSI
+1999 FQRFQFSPLRSI
-2011 QKLVTKEGLGLF
+2011 QKLVTKQGLGLF

-2037 ADLWSLEEDYG
+2037 ANLWSLEEDYG
-2048 EMDIPIVCEIIP
+2048 EMDIPIVCEVIP
-2060 RQNLNSLHVNMHYD
+2060 RQNLNSLDVNMHYD
-2074 KNAVSADLAL
+2074 KSVVSADLAL

-2095 TILDHPSSAMLS
+2095 IILDHHSSAMPSKNDIQPYLS
-2107 KNEINASYLSTINEI
+2107 ILNEINV
-2122 NIRRSTR
+2122 RRSTR
-2129 IAPAEDTQSDAE
+2129 IAPVEDYQSDAE
-2141 WTELQTKIRQ
+2141 WTELQTKVRL

-2221 ASGYDFDKFTK
+2221 TSGYDFDKFSK
-2232 DASAQLAHTISNVA
+2232 DVSAQLAHTISDAA

-2281 DNNISKDDL
+2281 DNGISKDVL

-2295 SLRDQHPMLRTG
+2295 SLQDQHPMLRTG

-2323 PRESE
+2323 PPESE
-2328 TFESTNVVSDMA
+2328 TLSSTNFVSDLA
-2340 SNDDLITWKAEQSTM
+2340 SDDDLFKWKAEQSTM
-2355 ILNNLLLP
+2355 LLNNLHLP
-2363 PWRVLLAEHDGKL
+2363 PWRVGLEEDDSKL

-2383 HALYDAHSLNQ
+2383 HALYDAHSLDQ
-2394 MLKLLSELLERPNVN
+2394 MLELLSELLERPNVK
-2409 SIQPIE
+2409 SVQPIE
-2415 PALAEILSKSIN
+2415 PALTEILSRSIS
-2427 HQSDAQNF
+2427 HQSDAQAF
-2435 WQSKAD
+2435 WQSKAE
-2441 TTVVNTFPVMT
+2441 TTVVNIFPVMT

-2458 RMMIS
+2458 RTMIS

-2474 LQMAAKQQNVSVQ
+2474 LQMAAKQQNVSIQ
-2487 AIIQAAWTR
+2487 AVIQAAWTR
-2496 ILASYLGEDSV
+2496 ILAAYLGEDSV
-2507 VFGVTLSGRSLDETR
+2507 VFGVTLSGRTLDGTR

-2535 ASNLPSN
+2535 AANLPSN

-2563 LSQIQKWLGHPARPV
+2563 LSQIQRWLGHPARPV
-2578 FDTILVYQKLDKELS
+2578 FDTILVYQKLDKEPS
-2593 GSRRWKLVGDHA
+2593 DTRRWKLVGDHA
-2605 TVDYPVSIEVK
+2605 TVDYPVSLEVI
-2616 PMSNDEIRLCI
+2616 PTYNDEIRLCI
-2627 TFFSDILPEKQADLL
+2627 TFFSDVLPAEQADLL

-2648 MMIHIATEPEDDED
+2648 MMLHIATEPDGDED
-2662 GIYKSKPDLFAITPA
+2662 GIYQSKPNLFAITPA

-2692 VEERA
+2692 VEDRA
-2697 LSRPHDIALEFVAKF
+2697 LSHPHDNALEFVKRF
-2712 EGSRPVKQVWSYAE
+2712 DGSHPVKQAWSYAE

-2739 DIAAVGSIVAI
+2739 DVATVGSIVAI

-2798 TSGSEI
+2798 ISGSEI
-2804 EFDTDAKIIDI
+2804 EFDTDAKIINV
-2815 DLESIQNLST
+2815 DLESIQHLSA

-2904 GITLVAAPRDVILD
+2904 GITVVAAPRDLILD

-2926 LEITHIDLT
+2926 LDITHIDLT

-3037 LVGKGYLNREALTE
+3037 LVGKGYLNREELTE

-3095 LEIGEINHVIRTGV
+3095 LEIGEINHVIRTSV

-3123 SSGKDVLVSFLVG
+3123 SSGKDVLVSFVVG
-3136 EQQPKAVLVPLTDD
+3136 EQQPKAALAPLTDD
-3150 DSLGMKAKEACRA
+3150 DNLGMKAKEACRA

-3172 YFLILPFIP
+3172 YFLIVPFIP

-3199 LSHEQLMDLTTSKAS
+3199 LSHEQLIDLTTSKATIQS
-3214 VRSINSEESR
+3214 VNSEESR
-3224 RIVKII
+3224 KIVKII
-3230 SGFTGIEPD
+3230 SSFTGIDPD

-3263 FKTHGFAACSP
+3263 FKNHGFATCSP

-3283 TDLITALYDKI
+3283 VDLITALYEKTPV
-3294 SISQKDSR
+3294 SRKDSR
-3302 VKESQQLIQAFHHRY
+3302 VKESQQLIQAYHHRY
-3317 RGFVCGVLGISGD
+3317 RAFVCGVLGIPGD

-3341 QQGVISKSITDEVRG
+3341 QQGIISKSITDEVRG

-3366 SSGIADEQLKA
+3366 SSSIADEQLKS

-3383 ASQAIL
+3383 ASQSIL
-3389 RTAFIK
+3389 RTAFVK
-3395 TAEGYIQVA
+3395 TGEGYIQVA
-3404 LKAPN
+3404 QKAPN
-3409 LRWIEEVVR
+3409 LRWIEEIVG
-3418 DDGKAFLDSQWEDL
+3418 DDENGFLDSHWEDW
-3432 VRRNSEHV
+3432 VQRNSEHV
-3440 ITPVEV
+3440 ISPVEV
-3446 LLVKGPGFRKLVI
+3446 LLVRGPGFKKLVVR
-3459 HIFHAVY
+3459 IFHAVY
-3466 DGSSFELMLRQLQA
+3466 DGSSFELILRQLQA
-3480 SYTGKPITSSAPSFL
+3480 SYTGQPLTSAPSFL

-3510 EVWHNHLLGWD
+3510 EFWQNHLLGWD
-3521 SSSALQL
+3521 DDSTLQL
-3528 SSSHA
+3528 SSAHI
-3533 EAASQIRFIDGVAL
+3533 EAASRMRVIDGAAL

-3563 ALWTSVLQKHFSG
+3563 ALWTSVLQKHFPG
-3576 GLTTGIIVS
+3576 GLTTGVIVS
-3585 GRSIDLAGVEN
+3585 GRSIDLAGIEN
-3596 TVGPL
+3596 TIGPL

-3614 HSWTSLIRKCSDFST
+3614 QSWTSLIRKCSDFST

-3651 LFDNLFVFEVEQ
+3651 LFESLFVFEVER
-3663 QAAVDELELW
+3663 QAASDELELW
-3673 KIEDG
+3673 RIEDG

-3702 VAQGHVAET
+3702 VAQGHVADV
-3711 SMLQAMLDEV
+3711 SMLQEMLDEV

-3734 PQPIENG
+3734 PQLMGNG

-3746 KQNGFAHSNPEAHN
+3746 KQNGFAHSNIEAH
-3760 QQLEWTDQALQIRDE
+3760 QQQMEWTDQALRIRDE

-3784 LEVSMASTIL
+3784 SEVSMASTIL

-3824 QQTVAKMASCI
+3824 QQTIAKMASCVKVQSFT
-3835 EAQPSSELPMSVTD
+3835 ELPSSATD
-3849 ERFHSIEQKLWDYA
+3849 ERFYGIEQKLWAYVQ
-3863 RNAGLNVDDIEA
+3863 NSGLNTDEIEA
-3875 VLPPTPLQESMAAGM
+3875 VLPPTPLQESMTAGM
-3890 IHSDFEWYFNHDL
+3890 IHSNFEWYFNHDL
-3903 LEIRTGVDAEKLQ
+3903 LEIRAGVDAEKLQ
-3916 EAFVQVINQSP
+3916 EAFVQVITQSP

-3942 MGYCQIVHKHW
+3942 MGYCQIVYKHW
-3953 SNEIEHV
+3953 GNEIEHV
-3960 EVEDLNEVSNL
+3960 EVQDLTEVGNL
-3971 IGSAKQ
+3971 IENAKK
-3977 MSKAKNGTDD
+3977 MSKAKLGNGA

-3999 EFVFVSIAH
+3999 TCVLISIAH

-4018 LYQDL
+4018 LYRDL
-4023 EMAFYGKLQM
+4023 EMAFYGTLQT
-4033 RTSATPFLQRVLASA
+4033 RTSAKPFLQRIIASA
-4048 TEAGDQFWAGYLDGV
+4048 TEDGDRFWAGYLDGV
-4063 TPSTLPELRKDGAE
+4063 APSTLPELWKDGAE
-4077 DKLPRMEYPSKKLAA
+4077 DKLHRTEYSSKKPVS
-4092 DVLSFCKKQG
+4092 DILSFCKKRG

-4116 LAHRVKALDV
+4116 LAHRVKGLDV

-4141 DLMFPTINTL
+4141 DLMFPTINTV
-4151 PLRCILYGNS
+4151 PLRCILYGSS
-4161 VSFLRYL
+4161 VSFLKYL
-4168 EANMADIRAH
+4168 EANMADIRVH

-4208 YSSSEEPLLRSVDGA
+4208 YSSSEESLLRSVDGA

-4236 VDDVLVWRTACQ
+4236 VDDDLVWRTACQ
-4248 SNYVSED
+4248 SKYVSED
-4255 GVGKLL
+4255 GVGELVE
-4261 DDLNNVLEFLT
+4261 DLNHVLEFLT
-4272 SSDEPEILSF
+4272 SSDEREILSF

-4292 PHVYIPATEDI
+4292 PHIYIPTTEDV

-4310 DKNESAEYR
+4310 DKNEATDYR
-4319 HKELDETALA
+4319 HGELDKTASV
-4329 VRKVLSY
+4329 VRKILSH
-4336 VSDIPSDS
+4336 VSDIPEDA

-4365 SLLRKEGIYLNPRD
+4365 SLLRKEGIYLKPRD
-4379 LIRATSISQMGRL
+4379 LIRATSISQMGRI
-4392 ATPILTNGDRPKP
+4392 ATPLLTNGDRPKP
-4405 KELAW
+4405 EELTW
-4410 TPAEDVDIDTLFA
+4410 TPAEDVDVETLFA

-4458 PEFRYIVKGA
+4458 PEFRYIVKGT
-4468 VSEDEV
+4468 VSEEEIV
-4474 LFAWQRLVAQTPILR
+4474 SAWKRLVAETPILR

-4502 LQVVLKAGHQPM
+4502 FQIILKAGRQPV
-4514 DDAAVKPMVQLH
+4514 DDTAVKPMVQLH
-4526 VSGLEGE
+4526 VVDLEGE
-4533 SGNQIA
+4533 SGSQVA

-4548 YDGVG
+4548 YDGVS
-4553 IQEIFHRL
+4553 IQEILHRL
-4561 SKLIGGRTIEH
+4561 SKLIGGRTIQH
-4572 EESVAQWSRYTVQP
+4572 EESIVEWSRYTIQP

-4601 YLNGCSTDGDI
+4601 YLSGCSIDGDDSAL
-4612 PPPVMASER
+4612 VMAGKR
-4621 RVSYLQQSAVVDI
+4621 RVSHLQQSAVSDI

-4656 AKTLAL
+4656 AKMLAL
-4662 ESGGDVDDESKTTVV
+4662 ESDGSVHDERKKTIV

-4702 RVEVARSDPLLEIA
+4702 RVEVARGDPLLEVA
-4716 SSIQDDIHLVSTEGR
+4716 SLIQDDIHLVAIDGR

-4765 GDSAAAELVPLKS
+4765 GEPEDVELVPLRH
-4778 EDGVL
+4778 EDDIPGL
-4783 GPLVDGNDEE
+4783 LVDDSNEE
-4793 GVSHPCILN
+4793 AVPHPCILN

-4808 FPAAID
+4808 FPV
-4814 IEASIQGKSLDIGVF
+4814 SF
-4829 GSQERLSDK
+4829 
-4838 GAINLVAS
+4838 
-4846 IISHLEQLDDGDDVE
+4846 
-4861 MAAWASS
+4861 
-4868 WEVRSIR
+4868 

>member
-1 MAEPADLSVLNPHP
+1 M
-15 TLLAGPDLLHHLIR
+15 
-29 ESSDSIALDYLGR
+29 
-42 KKHLTL
+42 
-48 SYRQLHD
+48 
-55 AADALASRICRAVGE
+55 
-70 AKDQFVVPVL
+70 
-80 IHQSPQLYIALLAI
+80 
-94 LKAGGAFC
+94 
-102 PINVDAPPDRVNF
+102 
-115 ILGDVAAT
+115 
-123 VVVAAKELASNVPLQ
+123 
-138 STVNVLFVDE
+138 
-148 EEEGPYLD
+148 
-156 ADSVSRRAPSTK
+156 
-168 DLAYVMYTSG
+168 
-178 STGVPKGVGISH
+178 
-190 SAVTQ
+190 
-195 ALLAHDQHVP
+195 
-205 EFSRFLQFAAP
+205 
-216 TFDVSVFEIF
+216 
-226 FPLFRGSTL
+226 
-235 VSVDRKEMLNDLP
+235 
-248 AAISEMNVDACEL
+248 
-261 TPTVA
+261 
-266 ASLLRTRDN
+266 
-275 VPTLRLLL
+275 
-283 TIGEMLNESVI
+283 
-294 REFGGSQDRKSL
+294 
-306 LWAMYGPTEAT
+306 
-317 IHCTVQEE
+317 
-325 FTSTSSIKNIGIPLS
+325 
-340 TVSCF
+340 
-345 IIEPADSADTS
+345 
-356 GNVRILPRGEIGEL
+356 PRGEVGEL

-391 FISSP
+391 FVSSP

-408 IVSGGTIEIYGRLS
+408 ITSNGTIEIYGRLS

-463 CVVDLGV
+463 CVVDIGV
-470 TEELIMKHCRSWL
+470 TEELIMEHCRSWL

-511 KADFAQQRAAAM
+511 KADFVQQRAASM
-523 NDDNDST
+523 TDNNDSL
-530 IRLSDAEQ
+530 ISVSDAEQ
-538 AVLSILSSTLGNEIN
+538 AVMSIVSSILGNEIN

-561 GVDSLAAIKLASS
+561 GVDSLVAIKLASS
-574 LRSAG
+574 LRSVG
-579 YDAVVAELLSMQTIA
+579 YDAVVAELQSMQTIA
-594 QLCSRLRPF
+594 QLCSRLRPLL
-603 SRSSDNEPDLVDIH
+603 RSSDNESDLVDIH
-617 LMSSLSSI
+617 LMGSLSSI
-625 AESNTGVQESLEL
+625 AESNTDVQESLEL
-638 VQDVLL
+638 VEDVLL
-644 CSPLQEAMLSETA
+644 CSSLQEAMLSETA
-657 RRPEAYWNEIELEV
+657 QRPEAYWNEIELQV
-671 NLGITAA
+671 NSGITAA

-685 LLAQQRDVLRSGF
+685 LLTQQRDVLRLGF
-698 VDWHGS
+698 VVWQGR
-704 FVSLLFESLRSDQ
+704 FVSLLYESLRPGQ
-717 IRIVEEFYR
+717 IQIVEEFYQ
-726 PEIFRDEALLQPLR
+726 PEIFQDEALLRPLR
-740 VQIQSAQDEK
+740 IQIRPARSDT
-750 GPRILFCIHHAI
+750 GLRLLIYIHHAI

-774 LSDLLCEKPLF
+774 LSDLLCEKPLPH
-785 RRPQFSS
+785 RPQFSS
-792 LLNYMHN
+792 LLRYMHN
-799 IPRSQLDAARS
+799 IPRGQLDAARS
-810 FWAEYLIDLNKPSRP
+810 FWAEYLLDLNKPSRP
-825 KLSSRPAEMDE
+825 KLSSGPAELDE
-836 ILSVKEQINL
+836 ILSVKEQIHLSPNMAGN
-846 PSDLA
+846 SFK
-851 RNTFSK
+851 T
-857 AGYGAQVYFQAALA
+857 GYGAQVYFQAALA
-871 IMWGSISG
+871 IIWGSIAG

-892 TVAVENI
+892 TIPVAGI

-911 LRVKLES
+911 LRVKIDPS
-918 STISDVLRDINESNH
+918 TTISDVLRDINESNH
-933 RIMEHC
+933 KIMEHC
-939 ILPLSEIKKLSR
+939 ILSLSEIKKLSR
-951 LQAAESLYD
+951 LQAAENLYD

-968 LFTENRKEA
+968 LFTKNRKEA
-977 IIRETRHL
+977 IIGETRRL

-992 LLEVEPNDSGFSIQ
+992 LLEVEPNDSGFLVQ
-1006 ATHHTDAFPPDVV
+1006 ATHHTDAFPSDVV
-1019 ETLVKQM
+1019 ELLVKQL
-1026 KTVVQ
+1026 KVVVQ
-1031 HIMQHPDGLINE
+1031 HIMQHPDGLISE
-1043 LRDAIDAEPS
+1043 LKEAIETEPS
-1053 VANRDP
+1053 VTNTDP
-1059 EKLQQ
+1059 EKLQ
-1064 ETDLAL
+1064 EEADLASI
-1070 LFEAAAAKTPNADAI
+1070 FEAAAAKTPNADAI
-1085 CFSRSFSD
+1085 CFSRS
-1093 LSDLPS
+1093 LSDVPLS
-1099 SGETLSYETLNQLS
+1099 AETLSYESLNHLS
-1113 NQFARYLLEE
+1113 NQIARFLLEQ

-1131 GIIMQKSPLLYSSIL
+1131 PIIMQKSPLLYASIL
-1146 GIVKARCAYLPLL
+1146 GIAKARCAYLPLL
-1159 PSTPIERV
+1159 PSTPIDRV
-1167 KETFRTGGIGHCV
+1167 KECFRTGGIGHCV
-1180 VDEESLSKFQDAANV
+1180 VDGESLSKFHDVANV
-1195 QYLNVESALLSNYPN
+1195 QYLNVESAPLKNFPN
-1210 HNLDIEPDP
+1210 HNLDMESDP

-1252 ASIYPAAQRKSP
+1252 ASIYPAAQRNPS

-1302 LEHSIRQFQI
+1302 LQHSIRQFQI

-1327 RNVPDVEF
+1327 KNVPDVEF

-1349 TWGELLWQ
+1349 TWGERLWQ

-1372 MKRDEYIEHLG
+1372 MKRGEYIEHLG
-1383 WCFPNTS
+1383 WCFPSTS

-1400 TVPIGW
+1400 IAPIGW

-1426 LTAEKFFKHPEYGLI
+1426 LTAEKFIRHPEYGLI

-1453 KSLIILGR
+1453 RSLIILGR

-1474 ASEVNSV
+1474 ASEINSV
-1481 ITLDSSVHAAVTSI
+1481 ITLNSSVHAAVTSI
-1495 LRREAGAADQLV
+1495 LRRDKGAADQLV
-1507 SFYTIS
+1507 SFYTVS
-1513 HRTIEEA
+1513 HRTSEET
-1520 CEALEPDNE
+1520 CEALEPDTE
-1529 THSSLFSTLLSKLP
+1529 IHRSLFSTLSSKLP
-1543 SYMVPSYIIPIS
+1543 FYMVPSYIIPVS

-1561 SGKVDRRK
+1561 SGKVDRRS
-1569 LQSCFDS
+1569 LQSCFDN
-1576 LSQEYLEGVSSATV
+1576 LSQEYLERVSSTIV
-1590 AQDEAEWSKTESMIA
+1590 AQDDAEWSKTETMIA
-1605 DVIAQSL
+1605 NIIAQSL
-1612 GVSRVDIGR
+1612 GVSKSDIGR
-1621 WTPFVTIGLDSISAI
+1621 WTPFVTLGLDSISAI
-1636 GVSRAFSSQLDRRV
+1636 GVSRAFNSQLDRRV

-1664 ARFLEERPETDLS
+1664 ARLLDERPETDRS
-1677 TKQVKFFADSFIKEV
+1677 TEHVKFFADSFIQEV
-1692 HDAFQQQPYSIAE
+1692 HEAFQQEPYSIAE

-1728 LLRLHGSVDEM
+1728 LLRLHGPVDEM
-1739 RGYWDEMTRR
+1739 RGYWDEVTRR

-1756 FVTTDNVK
+1756 FITTDNVK
-1764 FPIAQVVLDNW
+1764 FPIAQVILDNW
-1775 VVQWKEFC
+1775 AIQWKEFS
-1783 TDESSLNGAVQ
+1783 TDESSLNRAVQ
-1794 EHLTSLPDPLDTKA
+1794 EHLTSLPDPLDTKV
-1808 PPLSFAI
+1808 PPSSFAI

-1850 GKMLPP
+1850 GKTLLP

-1867 LSLPEDADQ
+1867 LNLPDDTEK
-1876 FWETHFRGYSPFNL
+1876 FWETQFRGHSPLNL
-1890 FIKPPRIQSSQGTY
+1890 FTKSQRIQSSQGTH
-1904 EDSLNVQYDETKARL
+1904 EDTLNVPYNETKDRL
-1919 RTLGVSLLSVC
+1919 RSLGVSLLSVC

-1935 DVLAVCSN
+1935 DVLGVCSD
-1943 SPDICFGLVMN
+1943 STDICFGLVMN

-1973 IPVRQDVSTFSRS
+1973 IPVRQDVSAFSRS
-1986 IDLAKSFQQLNSD
+1986 IDLAKSFQRLNSD
-1999 FQRVQFSPLRSI
+1999 FQRFQFSPLRSV

-2037 ADLWSLEEDYG
+2037 ADLWSLEEDFG
-2048 EMDIPIVCEIIP
+2048 EMDIPIVCEVIP
-2060 RQNLNSLHVNMHYD
+2060 RQKLDSLDVNMHYD
-2074 KNAVSADLAL
+2074 KSAVSADIAL
-2084 AFTEIFKLFFR
+2084 TFTEMFKRFFR
-2095 TILDHPSSAMLS
+2095 TILDHPTSAMPS
-2107 KNEINASYLSTINEI
+2107 KSDIQPSYLSILNEI
-2122 NIRRSTR
+2122 NIKRYTR
-2129 IAPAEDTQSDAE
+2129 IAPVEDYQSGME

-2159 PIQKI
+2159 PIQRI

-2206 RLADRISEAINGDKV
+2206 RLADRIAGAFNGDR
-2221 ASGYDFDKFTK
+2221 AMSGYDFDKFSR
-2232 DASAQLAHTISNVA
+2232 DVSVQLAHKISDAA

-2281 DNNISKDDL
+2281 DDNISKDDL
-2290 TRAWK
+2290 SRAWK

-2307 FVAIQNPH
+2307 FVAIQSPH

-2323 PRESE
+2323 PSGSESLNP
-2328 TFESTNVVSDMA
+2328 TNVVSDMA
-2340 SNDDLITWKAEQSTM
+2340 SDTNLFQWKTEQSAT
-2355 ILNNLLLP
+2355 ILNNLHSP
-2363 PWRVLLAEHDGKL
+2363 PWRVVLAEADGRL
-2376 TMNILIH
+2376 TMNLLIH
-2383 HALYDAHSLNQ
+2383 HALYDAHSLEQ
-2394 MLKLLSELLERPNVN
+2394 MLELLSELLERPIVN
-2409 SIQPIE
+2409 SIRPIE
-2415 PALAEILSKSIN
+2415 PALAEILSKSIS

-2435 WQSKAD
+2435 WQSKAEI
-2441 TTVVNTFPVMT
+2441 TVVNTFPVMT
-2452 PLREDT
+2452 PLREDE
-2458 RMMIS
+2458 RIMIS
-2463 HEIKSDMALSN
+2463 HEVKSTMALSN
-2474 LQMAAKQQNVSVQ
+2474 LQMAAKQQNASIQ

-2522 DAPFPCMNTIPVV
+2522 DAPFPCMNTIPVI

-2542 AQLVRLMMEYNID
+2542 TQLVRLMMEYNVD
-2555 AYRHQYAP
+2555 AHRHQYAP

-2578 FDTILVYQKLDKELS
+2578 FDTVLVYQKLDKELS
-2593 GSRRWKLVGDHA
+2593 NTRRWKLVGDHA
-2605 TVDYPVSIEVK
+2605 TVDYPVSLEVK
-2616 PMSNDEIRLCI
+2616 PTSNDEIRLCI
-2627 TFFSDILPEKQADLL
+2627 TFFSDILPEEQADLL

-2648 MMIHIATEPEDDED
+2648 MMIHIATEPEGDED
-2662 GIYKSKPDLFAITPA
+2662 GIYQSKPGLFAITPA

-2697 LSRPHDIALEFVAKF
+2697 SSHPNDIALEFVKGF
-2712 EGSRPVKQVWSYAE
+2712 DGSRPVKQVWSYAE

-2733 VANLLS
+2733 VANLLIG
-2739 DIAAVGSIVAI
+2739 IAAVGSIVAI

-2772 VALDPSAPNDRKEFI
+2772 VALDPSAPKDRKEFI

-2798 TSGSEI
+2798 TSGSEV
-2804 EFDTDAKIIDI
+2804 EFDTDAKIINI
-2815 DLESIQNLST
+2815 DLESIRHLST
-2825 EKRELDP
+2825 EKRDLGP
-2832 QITPDATCYCLYTSG
+2832 AFTPDATCYCLYTSG

-2875 HWSDDSRWLQFAALH
+2875 HWDDGSRWLQFAALH

-2904 GITLVAAPRDVILD
+2904 GITVVAAPRDVILD

-3037 LVGKGYLNREALTE
+3037 LVGKGYLNRKELTE
-3051 ERFPTLSEFGERIY
+3051 ERFPTPSEFGERIY

-3136 EQQPKAVLVPLTDD
+3136 EQQPKAVLAPLTDD
-3150 DSLGMKAKEACRA
+3150 DNLGVKAKEACRA

-3199 LSHEQLMDLTTSKAS
+3199 LSHEQLMDLTASKAPA
-3214 VRSINSEESR
+3214 RSINSEASQKVIE
-3224 RIVKII
+3224 II
-3230 SGFTGIEPD
+3230 SSFTGID
-3239 NIDGDTSIFDLGV
+3239 SDSIDGDTSIFDLGV
-3252 DSISALQLSAA
+3252 DSISALQLSTA
-3263 FKTHGFAACSP
+3263 FKNHGFVACSP
-3274 ATLLQNPVI
+3274 ATILQNPVI
-3283 TDLITALYDKI
+3283 ADLVTALCAKI

-3302 VKESQQLIQAFHHRY
+3302 VKESQQLIQAYHHRY
-3317 RGFVCGVLGISGD
+3317 RAFVCGVLGMQGD

-3341 QQGVISKSITDEVRG
+3341 QQGIISKSITDEVRG

-3366 SSGIADEQLKA
+3366 SNGIMDDQLKT

-3383 ASQAIL
+3383 ASQSIL

-3409 LRWIEEVVR
+3409 LRWIEEVVKN
-3418 DDGKAFLDSQWEDL
+3418 DEKDFLDNHWEEW
-3432 VRRNSEHV
+3432 VQRNSEHV
-3440 ITPVEV
+3440 FTPVEA
-3446 LLVKGPGFRKLVI
+3446 LLVKGPGFKKFVI
-3459 HIFHAVY
+3459 RIFHAVY

-3480 SYTGKPITSSAPSFL
+3480 SYTGKSITSSAPSFK

-3510 EVWHNHLLGWD
+3510 EFWQNHLLGWD
-3521 SSSALQL
+3521 DSSTLQL
-3528 SSSHA
+3528 SSAHA
-3533 EAASQIRFIDGVAL
+3533 DAASQIRVIGGTAL
-3547 ETIRKKHKVT
+3547 ESIRKKHKIT

-3576 GLTTGIIVS
+3576 GLTTGVIVS
-3585 GRSIDLAGVEN
+3585 GRSIDLAGIEN
-3596 TVGPL
+3596 TIGPL

-3614 HSWTSLIRKCSDFST
+3614 QTWASLIRKCSDFST

-3663 QAAVDELELW
+3663 AAVDEVELW
-3673 KIEDG
+3673 RIEDG

-3702 VAQGHVAET
+3702 VAQGHVANA
-3711 SMLQAMLDEV
+3711 SKLQEILNQV
-3721 EENLALMSTDAPL
+3721 EENLALMSADAPL
-3734 PQPIENG
+3734 PQPMGNG

-3746 KQNGFAHSNPEAHN
+3746 KQNGSAHSNTEARK

-3784 LEVSMASTIL
+3784 SEISVGSTIL

-3809 LKQKGISLSASSIMR
+3809 LKQKGISLSASSVMR
-3824 QQTVAKMASCI
+3824 QQTIARMTSCI
-3835 EAQPSSELPMSVTD
+3835 EVQQASELPKSATN
-3849 ERFHSIEQKLWDYA
+3849 ERFHSIEQKLWTCA
-3863 RNAGLNVDDIEA
+3863 RNAGLNADEIEA

-3903 LEIRTGVDAEKLQ
+3903 LEIRAGVDMEKLQ
-3916 EAFVQVINQSP
+3916 EAFVKVINQSP

-3953 SNEIEHV
+3953 SNEVEHI
-3960 EVEDLNEVSNL
+3960 EVEDLTEAGNL
-3971 IGSAKQ
+3971 IENAKQ
-3977 MSKAKNGTDD
+3977 MSKTKNGIDS
-3987 LFQLKFVSCKER
+3987 LFQLKFVSCKGR
-3999 EFVFVSIAH
+3999 TFVLISIAH

-4018 LYQDL
+4018 FYQDL
-4023 EMAFYGKLQM
+4023 EMAFCGTLQTRM
-4033 RTSATPFLQRVLASA
+4033 SAKPFLQRVLASG
-4048 TEAGDQFWAGYLDGV
+4048 TEDGDRFWTGYLDGV
-4063 TPSTLPELRKDGAE
+4063 TPSTFPELRGDGVE
-4077 DKLPRMEYPSKKLAA
+4077 EKLHRMEYSSKKPAP
-4092 DVLSFCKKQG
+4092 DILSFCKKQG

-4141 DLMFPTINTL
+4141 DLMFPTINTV
-4151 PLRCILYGNS
+4151 PLRCILYGSS

-4208 YSSSEEPLLRSVDGA
+4208 YSSSEEPLLKSVDGA

-4236 VDDVLVWRTACQ
+4236 VEDILVWRTACQ
-4248 SNYVSED
+4248 SGYVSED
-4255 GVGKLL
+4255 GAGKLL
-4261 DDLNNVLEFLT
+4261 EDLNHVLEFLT

-4292 PHVYIPATEDI
+4292 PHIYISTTGDI
-4303 VQNGNGE
+4303 AQNGNGDE
-4310 DKNESAEYR
+4310 ENEVTDYKQ
-4319 HKELDETALA
+4319 KELGEAALV

-4336 VSDIPSDS
+4336 VSDIPEDS

-4392 ATPILTNGDRPKP
+4392 ATTLLTNGDRPKP
-4405 KELAW
+4405 KELTW
-4410 TPAEDVDIDTLFA
+4410 TPTEDVEIEALFA

-4428 KEDVEAVLPALPMQV
+4428 KEDIETVLPALPMQV

-4458 PEFRYIVKGA
+4458 PEFKYIAKGA
-4468 VSEDEV
+4468 ISKEEV
-4474 LFAWQRLVAQTPILR
+4474 LSAWQRLVAQTPILR
-4489 TVFIATNSPQQPF
+4489 TVFIATNSPQRPF
-4502 LQVVLKAGHQPM
+4502 LQVILKAGHQSV
-4514 DDAAVKPMVQLH
+4514 DDAAAKPMAQLH
-4526 VSGLEGE
+4526 VAEVEGE
-4533 SGNQIA
+4533 VGSQIA

-4548 YDGVG
+4548 YDGVS
-4553 IQEIFHRL
+4553 IQEILHRL
-4561 SKLIGGRTIEH
+4561 SKLIGRRTVEH
-4572 EESVAQWSRYTVQP
+4572 EESVAEWSRYTAQP

-4601 YLNGCSTDGDI
+4601 YLNGCSTDGDHSTS
-4612 PPPVMASER
+4612 VMAGKR
-4621 RVSYLQQSAVVDI
+4621 RVSYLQQSAVSDI
-4634 THLLTAAKERG
+4634 THLLTAAREKG

-4662 ESGGDVDDESKTTVV
+4662 GSGGDAGDESKKTIV

-4702 RVEVARSDPLLEIA
+4702 RVEVARGDPLLEVA
-4716 SSIQDDIHLVSTEGR
+4716 SSIQDDIHLVSAEGR

-4741 WTGVRVTSFVNFLSL
+4741 WTGVGVTSFVNFLSL
-4756 PGASSETPN
+4756 PGASEDTPN
-4765 GDSAAAELVPLKS
+4765 GDSVDVELVPLQR
-4778 EDGVL
+4778 EDDVL
-4783 GPLVDGNDEE
+4783 GPLTNASGEE
-4793 GVSHPCILN
+4793 AVFHPCIVN
-4802 NSVRDA
+4802 NPVRDV
-4808 FPAAID
+4808 FTVSFN
-4814 IEASIQGKSLDIGVF
+4814 SITPLYI
-4829 GSQERLSDK
+4829 
-4838 GAINLVAS
+4838 
-4846 IISHLEQLDDGDDVE
+4846 
-4861 MAAWASS
+4861 
-4868 WEVRSIR
+4868 

>member
-1 MAEPADLSVLNPHP
+1 MGEPADLSVLNPHP

-42 KKHLTL
+42 NTRRSL

-55 AADALASRICRAVGE
+55 AADALACQICRAVGE

-80 IHQSPQLYIALLAI
+80 VHQSPQLYIALLAI

-102 PINVDAPPDRVNF
+102 PINVDAPLDRVNF

-123 VVVAAKELASNVPLQ
+123 VVVATKELASNIPSQ
-138 STVNVLFVDE
+138 STVNVLLVDE
-148 EEEGPYLD
+148 GEEETYLD
-156 ADSVSRRAPSTK
+156 VGSVSRRAPSTK

-235 VSVDRKEMLNDLP
+235 VSVDRREMLNDLP
-248 AAISEMNVDACEL
+248 AVISEMNVDACEL

-266 ASLLRTRDN
+266 ASLLRTREN
-275 VPTLRLLL
+275 VPKLRLLL
-283 TIGEMLNESVI
+283 TIGEMLNEPVI
-294 REFGGSQDRKSL
+294 REFGGSENRESL

-317 IHCTVQEE
+317 IHCTVQEK

-345 IIEPADSADTS
+345 IVEPVEPADK
-356 GNVRILPRGEIGEL
+356 GRNVKFLPRGEVGEL

-408 IVSGGTIEIYGRLS
+408 IISDGTIEIFGRLS

-435 GEVQSAVLKT
+435 GEVQSAILKT

-458 ILIVF
+458 ILIAF
-463 CVVDLGV
+463 CVVDTGV
-470 TEELIMKHCRSWL
+470 TEDLIMGCCRSWL

-511 KADFAQQRAAAM
+511 KADFVEQKAAAM
-523 NDDNDST
+523 TDNNDSL
-530 IRLSDAEQ
+530 ISLSDAEH
-538 AVLSILSSTLGNEIN
+538 AVMSIVSSTLGVEIN

-579 YDAVVAELLSMQTIA
+579 YDAVVAELLSMHTIA
-594 QLCSRLRPF
+594 QLCSRLRPL
-603 SRSSDNEPDLVDIH
+603 SPCSDKESDLVDIH
-617 LMSSLSSI
+617 LMKSLSSI
-625 AESNTGVQESLEL
+625 TENNAGIQENLEL
-638 VQDVLL
+638 VEDVLL
-644 CSPLQEAMLSETA
+644 CSPLQGAMLSETA
-657 RRPEAYWNEIELEV
+657 QHPESYWNEIELEI
-671 NLGITAA
+671 NPGITAA

-698 VDWHGS
+698 VGWEGS
-704 FVSLLFESLRSDQ
+704 FVSLIFKSLRPGQVQ
-717 IRIVEEFYR
+717 IVDKFYE
-726 PEIFRDEALLQPLR
+726 PEIFQDEALLRPLR
-740 VQIQSAQDEK
+740 IQIQPAQSDTES
-750 GPRILFCIHHAI
+750 RILIYIHHAI

-774 LSDLLCEKPLF
+774 LSDLLYEKPLSH
-785 RRPQFSS
+785 RPQFSN
-792 LLNYMHN
+792 LLKYVHN

-810 FWAEYLIDLNKPSRP
+810 FWAEYLLDLNKPSRP
-825 KLSSRPAEMDE
+825 KLSSRPVEFDK
-836 ILSVKEQINL
+836 IIFVKEQFNIS
-846 PSDLA
+846 SDVIQSVFEKTGH
-851 RNTFSK
+851 R
-857 AGYGAQVYFQAALA
+857 AQVCFQAALA
-871 IMWGSISG
+871 LIWGSIVG

-892 TVAVENI
+892 TVPVEAI
-899 EDIVGPSIASLP
+899 EEIIGPSIASLP
-911 LRVKLES
+911 LRVKIDHS
-918 STISDVLRDINESNH
+918 ITIPDVLRDINESNH
-933 RIMEHC
+933 KIMEHC
-939 ILPLSEIKKLSR
+939 VLPLSEIKKLCR
-951 LQAAESLYD
+951 LQATESLYD

-968 LFTENRKEA
+968 LYTKNRKEA

-992 LLEVEPNDSGFSIQ
+992 LLEVEPNEFGFSIQ
-1006 ATHHTDAFPPDVV
+1006 ATHHTDSFTSDVV
-1019 ETLVKQM
+1019 RMLVEQLRA
-1026 KTVVQ
+1026 VAQ
-1031 HIMQHPDGLINE
+1031 HIMHHPNRLVRE
-1043 LRDAIDAEPS
+1043 LKEAIKTEAS
-1053 VANRDP
+1053 VANTDP
-1059 EKLQQ
+1059 ERLQE

-1070 LFEAAAAKTPNADAI
+1070 LFEAAAAKTPHADAV
-1085 CFSRSFSD
+1085 CFSRS
-1093 LSDLPS
+1093 LSDIPIVA
-1099 SGETLSYETLNQLS
+1099 ETLSYESLNQLS
-1113 NQFARYLLEE
+1113 NQIGRFLLEQ

-1131 GIIMQKSPLLYSSIL
+1131 AIVMQKSPLLYASIL
-1146 GIVKARCAYLPLL
+1146 GIAKAKCAYLPLL

-1167 KETFRTGGIGHCV
+1167 KEIFKSGSIGQCI
-1180 VDEESLSKFQDAANV
+1180 VDEESLHKLHDVANV
-1195 QYLNVESALLSNYPN
+1195 QYLNVESAPLKNFPH
-1210 HNLDIEPDP
+1210 HNLDIEPDT

-1252 ASIYPAAQRKSP
+1252 ASIYPAALKKDP

-1288 MCLCAAANDDLFED
+1288 MCLCAATNDDLFED

-1327 RNVPDVEF
+1327 KNVPDVEF

-1372 MKRDEYIEHLG
+1372 MKYGEYIEHLG

-1390 VFVLYPDSLS
+1390 VFVLHPDSLA

-1413 GEQVADGYLNMPN
+1413 GDQVADGYLNMPN
-1426 LTAEKFFKHPEYGLI
+1426 LTAEKFIPHPEYGLI

-1474 ASEVNSV
+1474 ASEINSV
-1481 ITLDSSVHAAVTSI
+1481 VTRISSVHSAVTLI
-1495 LRREAGAADQLV
+1495 LRRDKGATDQLV
-1507 SFYTIS
+1507 SFYTTS
-1513 HRTIEEA
+1513 HRTSEEKG
-1520 CEALEPDNE
+1520 EALEPDIE
-1529 THSSLFSTLLSKLP
+1529 THRSIFLTLLSKLP
-1543 SYMVPSYIIPIS
+1543 SYMIPSYVIPIS

-1569 LQSCFDS
+1569 LQSSFDS
-1576 LSQEYLEGVSSATV
+1576 LSQEYLESVSSAV
-1590 AQDEAEWSKTESMIA
+1590 AAQDDIEWTKTEIMIA
-1605 DVIAQSL
+1605 DIIAQSL
-1612 GVSRVDIGR
+1612 GVLRSDIGR
-1621 WTPFVTIGLDSISAI
+1621 WTPFVTVGLDSISAI
-1636 GVSRAFSSQLDRRV
+1636 GVSRTLNSQLDRRV
-1650 PISAI
+1650 PISAL

-1664 ARFLEERPETDLS
+1664 ARFLDESPKTNRSKKHVD
-1677 TKQVKFFADSFIKEV
+1677 FFSDSFIKEV
-1692 HDAFQQQPYSIAE
+1692 HGIFQQEPYSIAE

-1717 AQGQGSYYNRT
+1717 AQGHGGYYNRT
-1728 LLRLHGSVDEM
+1728 LLRLYGHVDEM
-1739 RGYWDEMTRR
+1739 RAYWDEMTRR
-1749 HSILRTC
+1749 HGILRTC
-1756 FVTTDNVK
+1756 FITTENVR
-1764 FPIAQVVLDNW
+1764 FPIAQVILDNW
-1775 VVQWKEFC
+1775 AIQWKEFSV
-1783 TDESSLNGAVQ
+1783 DGSSLDEAIRK
-1794 EHLTSLPDPLDTKA
+1794 HLAGLPDPLDTKF
-1808 PPLSFAI
+1808 PPSSFAI
-1815 IQQQQSAYLSF
+1815 IQQQGSTYLSF

-1839 NLWREVESLAH
+1839 NLWREVESLAN
-1850 GKMLPP
+1850 GKAMLP
-1856 PVSYLPFLQEA
+1856 PVSYSPFLQEA
-1867 LSLPEDADQ
+1867 LRLPDDTEK
-1876 FWETHFRGYSPFNL
+1876 FWETHFRGYSPFSL
-1890 FIKPPRIQSSQGTY
+1890 FSNSSKIQSFQGIHQDT
-1904 EDSLNVQYDETKARL
+1904 LQAPYDEMKDRL
-1919 RTLGVSLLSVC
+1919 RSLGVSLLSVC

-1935 DVLAVCSN
+1935 DVLAVSSN
-1943 SPDICFGLVMN
+1943 STDICFGLVMN

-1973 IPVRQDVSTFSRS
+1973 IPVRQDVSTISRN
-1986 IDLAKSFQQLNSD
+1986 IDLAKSFQHLNSN
-1999 FQRVQFSPLRSI
+1999 FQMFQFSPLRSI
-2011 QKLVTKEGLGLF
+2011 QKLVTREGLGLF
-2023 DTLLLLQNPSQDMD
+2023 DTLLLLQNPSHDMD
-2037 ADLWSLEEDYG
+2037 GDLWSLEEDYG
-2048 EMDIPIVCEIIP
+2048 EMDIPIVCEVIP
-2060 RQNLNSLHVNMHYD
+2060 RPGLNSLSINMHYD
-2074 KNAVSADLAL
+2074 KSAVSADVAL
-2084 AFTEIFKLFFR
+2084 AFTEIFKLFFQ
-2095 TILDHPSSAMLS
+2095 TILDHPSSPIPS
-2107 KNEINASYLSTINEI
+2107 KGDIKPSYLPILNTVTAK
-2122 NIRRSTR
+2122 RKAHVK
-2129 IAPAEDTQSDAE
+2129 IAENYQSAGE
-2141 WTELQTKIRQ
+2141 WTELQSKIRQ
-2151 VLSSLSAT
+2151 VLSGLSST

-2164 RHETSIFQLGLDSI
+2164 RHDTSIFQLGLDSI

-2206 RLADRISEAINGDKV
+2206 RLADRISIVSNHNQTK
-2221 ASGYDFDKFTK
+2221 SGYVFSKFSK
-2232 DASAQLAHTISNVA
+2232 EISAQLAHKIPDATA
-2246 AVEAILPST
+2246 MEAILPST

-2295 SLRDQHPMLRTG
+2295 SLQDQHPMLRTG
-2307 FVAIQNPH
+2307 FTTVQNPH

-2323 PRESE
+2323 LSGSE
-2328 TFESTNVVSDMA
+2328 VLDSTNVALEMA
-2340 SNDDLITWKAEQSTM
+2340 SQDSLSKWKERESTM
-2355 ILNNLLLP
+2355 ILNNLHLP
-2363 PWRVLLAEHDGKL
+2363 PWRVLLAEADGRL
-2376 TMNILIH
+2376 TMHILIH
-2383 HALYDAHSLNQ
+2383 HALYDAHSLDQ
-2394 MLKLLSELLERPNVN
+2394 MLELLSELLERPIVT
-2409 SIQPIE
+2409 SIQLIE
-2415 PALAEILSKSIN
+2415 PALAEILSRSLN
-2427 HQSDAQNF
+2427 HQSGMQDF
-2435 WQSKAD
+2435 WQSKAEF
-2441 TTVVNTFPVMT
+2441 TVVNTFPVMT
-2452 PLREDT
+2452 PLREDQ
-2458 RMMIS
+2458 RIMIS
-2463 HEIKSDMALSN
+2463 HEVKSTIALSN
-2474 LQMAAKQQNVSVQ
+2474 LQMAAKQQNVSIQ

-2507 VFGVTLSGRSLDETR
+2507 VFGVTLSGRTIDETR
-2522 DAPFPCMNTIPVV
+2522 DAPFPCMNTIPVI
-2535 ASNLPSN
+2535 ASNQPSN
-2542 AQLVRLMMEYNID
+2542 AQLVSLMMEYNAD
-2555 AYRHQYAP
+2555 VYRHQYAP
-2563 LSQIQKWLGHPARPV
+2563 LSQIQKWLGHPARSV
-2578 FDTILVYQKLDKELS
+2578 FDTILVYQKLDKDIS
-2593 GSRRWKLVGDHA
+2593 TTRRWKLVDDHA
-2605 TVDYPVSIEVK
+2605 TVDYPVSLEVK

-2627 TFFSDILPEKQADLL
+2627 TFFSDVLPDEQADLL
-2642 VRQFDA
+2642 VKQFDA
-2648 MMIHIATEPEDDED
+2648 MMIHIATEPEGDED
-2662 GIYKSKPDLFAITPA
+2662 GIYRSKPDLFSITPA
-2677 VSPELPAPVRFLHHF
+2677 ISPELPAPVQFLHHF
-2692 VEERA
+2692 VEKRA
-2697 LSRPHDIALEFVAKF
+2697 LSHPHDTAFEFVGEF
-2712 EGSRPVKQVWSYAE
+2712 DGSRPVKQVWSYSE
-2726 FDEMGNR
+2726 LDEMGNR

-2750 HFEKCPEAYFSI
+2750 HFDKCPEAYFSI

-2772 VALDPSAPNDRKEFI
+2772 VALDPTAPKDRKEFI

-2798 TSGSEI
+2798 TSGSSI
-2804 EFDTDAKIIDI
+2804 EFDTDAKIINI
-2815 DLESIQNLST
+2815 DLESIQQLSA
-2825 EKRELDP
+2825 ERRELGP
-2832 QITPDATCYCLYTSG
+2832 QFTPDATCYCLYTSG

-2904 GITLVAAPRDVILD
+2904 GITVVAAPRDLILD

-2990 MYQRVPINGRPSN
+2990 MYKRVPINGRPSN

-3037 LVGKGYLNREALTE
+3037 LVGKGYLNREELTE
-3051 ERFPTLSEFGERIY
+3051 EKFPTLSEFGERIY

-3136 EQQPKAVLVPLTDD
+3136 EQKPKAVLVPLMDD
-3150 DSLGMKAKEACRA
+3150 GTLSIKAKEACRA

-3199 LSHEQLMDLTTSKAS
+3199 LSHEQLMDLTTFKAS
-3214 VRSINSEESR
+3214 VRSIHDEASQKVLR
-3224 RIVKII
+3224 II
-3230 SGFTGIEPD
+3230 SDFTGID
-3239 NIDGDTSIFDLGV
+3239 SDSIDAETSIFDLGV

-3263 FKTHGFAACSP
+3263 FKNRGFIACSP

-3283 TDLITALYDKI
+3283 SDLITALNEKI
-3294 SISQKDSR
+3294 PFSQKDSR
-3302 VKESQQLIQAFHHRY
+3302 VKESQQMIQAYHHRY
-3317 RGFVCGVLGISGD
+3317 RALVRDVLSIPGD

-3341 QQGVISKSITDEVRG
+3341 QQGIISKSVTDEIRG
-3356 TYFNSFVFHL
+3356 TYFNSFL
-3366 SSGIADEQLKA
+3366 LYLGSSIVDEQLET

-3383 ASQAIL
+3383 ASQSIL

-3409 LRWIEEVVR
+3409 LRWIEEVVSNDEDKR
-3418 DDGKAFLDSQWEDL
+3418 DLLDGHWEDW
-3432 VRRNSEHV
+3432 VKRNSDHI
-3440 ITPVEV
+3440 ITPVEA
-3446 LLVKGPGFRKLVI
+3446 LLVKGPSSKKFVI
-3459 HIFHAVY
+3459 RIFHAVY
-3466 DGSSFELMLRQLQA
+3466 DGSSFEQMLRQLQS
-3480 SYTGKPITSSAPSFL
+3480 SYTGKSVTASTPTFI

-3500 GPLWRHDNCR
+3500 GPLWRHDDCR
-3510 EVWHNHLLGWD
+3510 GFWQNHLLGWEN
-3521 SSSALQL
+3521 SSGLQL
-3528 SSSHA
+3528 SSAHGD
-3533 EAASQIRFIDGVAL
+3533 AASQIRVIDGAAL
-3547 ETIRKKHKVT
+3547 ESTRKKHKVT
-3557 LQPVIM
+3557 LQSVVM
-3563 ALWTSVLQKHFSG
+3563 ALWTSVLQKYFSG
-3576 GLTTGIIVS
+3576 GLTVGLIVS
-3585 GRSIDLAGVEN
+3585 GRSIDLAGIEN
-3596 TVGPL
+3596 TIGPL
-3601 FNTLPFFNKTLSG
+3601 FNTLPFFNKTLRDET
-3614 HSWTSLIRKCSDFST
+3614 WESLIRKCSEFST

-3637 PLKSIQKWCSGGRQ
+3637 PLKNIQKWCSGGRQ

-3663 QAAVDELELW
+3663 QATINEPELW
-3673 KIEDG
+3673 TIEDG

-3702 VAQGHVAET
+3702 VAQGHIADAAR
-3711 SMLQAMLDEV
+3711 LQEILDQT
-3721 EENLALMSTDAPL
+3721 EEHLALMVADAPL
-3734 PQPIENG
+3734 PQPMQNG
-3741 VAVSA
+3741 VAVPA
-3746 KQNGFAHSNPEAHN
+3746 EPNGFVHPNAETGK
-3760 QQLEWTDQALQIRDE
+3760 QQLEWTDQALRIRDE

-3784 LEVSMASTIL
+3784 LEISAASTVL

-3824 QQTVAKMASCI
+3824 QQTIANMASCT
-3835 EAQPSSELPMSVTD
+3835 EVQQSSELSIPVTD
-3849 ERFHSIEQKLWDYA
+3849 EKFRSVEQKLWAYA
-3863 RNAGLNVDDIEA
+3863 RNTRLNADEIEA

-3903 LEIRTGVDAEKLQ
+3903 LEIRAGVDVEKLQ
-3916 EAFVQVINQSP
+3916 EAFLQVINQSP
-3927 ILRTGFLEVDDLQLD
+3927 ILRTGFLEVDDLLLD

-3953 SNEIEHV
+3953 SNKIELIK
-3960 EVEDLNEVSNL
+3960 VEDLVEVANL
-3971 IGSAKQ
+3971 IENAKQ
-3977 MSKAKNGTDD
+3977 ISKATKGTDT

-3999 EFVFVSIAH
+3999 TFVLISIAH

-4018 LYQDL
+4018 LYRDL
-4023 EMAFYGKLQM
+4023 EMAFYGTPQT
-4033 RTSATPFLQRVLASA
+4033 RTSAKPFLQRVLASA
-4048 TEAGDQFWAGYLDGV
+4048 TEDGDRFWTGYLDDV
-4063 TPSTLPELRKDGAE
+4063 QPSILLELQEAGME
-4077 DKLPRMEYPSKKLAA
+4077 EKLHRMEYSTEKPVSEI
-4092 DVLSFCKKQG
+4092 LSFCKKQS

-4116 LAHRVKALDV
+4116 LAHRVEALDV

-4141 DLMFPTINTL
+4141 DLMFPTINTV
-4151 PLRCILYGNS
+4151 PLRCILYGTS
-4161 VSFLRYL
+4161 LSFLRYL
-4168 EANMADIRAH
+4168 EANMADIRAY
-4178 QAYPLRKIQNA
+4178 QAYPLRKIQNVVRVP
-4189 IQLSSGE
+4189 GRE

-4229 VSVEAEV
+4229 VSIEAEA

-4248 SNYVSED
+4248 SKYASED

-4261 DDLNNVLEFLT
+4261 EDLNNVLEFLT
-4272 SSDEPEILSF
+4272 SSEEREILSF
-4282 QDNGVSIGGL
+4282 EEDGVSIAGL
-4292 PHVYIPATEDI
+4292 PHISILEDGRI
-4303 VQNGNGE
+4303 SGDEKNSSSDYE
-4310 DKNESAEYR
+4310 ETRLDK
-4319 HKELDETALA
+4319 TALA
-4329 VRKVLSY
+4329 IRKILSY
-4336 VSDIPSDS
+4336 VSDIPEES

-4365 SLLRKEGIYLNPRD
+4365 SLLRKEGIYLNSRD

-4392 ATPILTNGDRPKP
+4392 AAPLLTNGDRPKP
-4405 KELAW
+4405 KELTW
-4410 TPAEDVDIDTLFA
+4410 TPTEDVDIEALFA
-4423 GAHIS
+4423 GAHVS
-4428 KEDVEAVLPALPMQV
+4428 KESIEAVLPALPMQV
-4443 YMISAWQNAEGSVFY
+4443 YMISAWQNAEGGVFY
-4458 PEFRYIVKGA
+4458 PEFKYVVKGA
-4468 VSEDEV
+4468 ISVEEV
-4474 LFAWQRLVAQTPILR
+4474 FSAWHRFVAQTPILR
-4489 TVFIATNSPQQPF
+4489 TVFIATKVPQQPF
-4502 LQVVLKAGHQPM
+4502 LQAILKADHQPV
-4514 DDAAVKPMVQLH
+4514 DEAAIKPMVNFH
-4526 VSGLEGE
+4526 VAAPNGE
-4533 SGNQIA
+4533 TGDRIA

-4548 YDGVG
+4548 YDGIS
-4553 IQEIFHRL
+4553 IQEILHGL
-4561 SKLIGGRTIEH
+4561 SKLLNGSAIEN
-4572 EESVAQWSRYTVQP
+4572 EQSVAEWSRYAIRP

-4601 YLNGCSTDGDI
+4601 YLNGCSTDGDDSALI
-4612 PPPVMASER
+4612 MAGKR
-4621 RVSYLQQSAVVDI
+4621 RVSHLQQSAVVDI
-4634 THLLTAAKERG
+4634 TYLLTAAKERG

-4662 ESGGDVDDESKTTVV
+4662 ESGGDAGDESKKTIV

-4690 PPIYPTLNLVPL
+4690 SSIYPTLNLVPL
-4702 RVEVARSDPLLEIA
+4702 RVRVARGDPLLEVA
-4716 SSIQDDIHLVSTEGR
+4716 SLIQDDIHLVSTGGR

-4756 PGASSETPN
+4756 PSASPATLN
-4765 GDSAAAELVPLKS
+4765 GDSVAVKLVPLQE
-4778 EDGVL
+4778 EDDTVGTSAS
-4783 GPLVDGNDEE
+4783 GIAEDAISQPW
-4793 GVSHPCILN
+4793 IIN
-4802 NSVRDA
+4802 NTVRDA

-4814 IEASIQGKSLDIGVF
+4814 IEASIQGNSLDIGVF
-4829 GSQERLSDK
+4829 GSYKRLSDR
-4838 GAINLVAS
+4838 GATSLVAS
-4846 IISHLEQLDDGDDVE
+4846 IVSHLEQLDDGDDAL

-4868 WEVRSIR
+4868 WEVRSIT